1 MPRKYSPTF
10 YVGNMATVQVACSPL
25 GGPPREAPRELPRE
39 QGAGFRRLSARLR
52 ALRPDDSSAARTE
65 IHLLLDQ
72 LISENYGAGGGVAPE
87 DVSTLLVQAC
97 RLVPLNQ
104 NHLVS
109 KVSQLTHHL
118 LNTLQVIVDEQN
130 LDFLL
135 AYTIS
140 AIQQCSSWT
149 HVKILQALA
158 ALVYGNGSRCQK
170 YLPDLLGKSGLL
182 MKLSDLAQSD
192 PEVRRAAVHCMA
204 NLCLSVPGQ
213 PYLEEPYQ
221 NICFQ
226 AFLTILQSPK
236 SPDMDDITFCMLLQ
250 NALKGI
256 QSLLNGGKMK
266 LTQTDELGALLAV
279 LKKSMFHGLPGINIE
294 MPTVLY
300 PTPLPQY
307 DGRPP
312 VKLQLPESSASRPTM
327 NRKKRSKIKPRKIQ
341 PGEEEEEEESSGEK
355 EAAPVTGVGRGN
367 LHEGSTQSP
376 SSLAVQSLRLDG
388 SGAAGKDGVSSP
400 FSSSSWKRVSSSESD
415 YSDTEGG
422 MQSKMR
428 SYQAKVRQGALACF
442 LSTIKSIEKKVLYG
456 YWSAFVSDTP
466 ELGSPQSVS
475 LMTLTLKDPSPKTR
489 ACALQALSAILE
501 GSKQFLSVAEDTS
514 DHRRAFTPFSVMI
527 ASSIREL
534 HRCLLLALVAESSS
548 QTLTQIIK
556 CLANLVSNS
565 PYNRLKLSLL
575 TKVWNQIKPYVRHK
589 DVNVRVSSLTLLG
602 AIVSTHAPLPEVQL
616 LLQQPCSSGLSNSD
630 SATPHLSP
638 PDWWKKAPAGPF
650 LEEASVSSPTGSSEP
665 CWLIRLCIST
675 VVLPKEDSCSGS
687 DAGCAAGSTYMPS
700 PMRLEALQVLAH
712 LAKGYF
718 SVAQVYL
725 MELAEVI
732 CKCMGEADPSIQ
744 LHGAKLLEE
753 LGTGL
758 IQQYKPDSTLAPEQR
773 VPVTLVVLFWT
784 MMLSGPLPRAL
795 QNAEHPTLQASAC
808 DALSSIL
815 PEAFS
820 SLRSDWQILCI
831 TVLLGLNDSKN
842 RLVKAAASRALGVY
856 VLFPCL
862 RQDVIFVADTANAIL
877 MSLQDK
883 SLNVRAKAA
892 WSLGNLTDTL
902 IVNMETP
909 DPSFQE
915 EFSGLLLLKMLRS
928 AIEASKDKDKVK
940 SNAVRA
946 LGNLLHFL
954 QPSHIEKPQ
963 FAEIIEESIQALIST
978 VLIEAAMK
986 VRWNA
991 CYAMGNVFKN
1001 PALPLGTAPWTS
1013 QAYHA
1018 LTSVVT
1024 SCKNFKVRIR
1034 SATALSIPGKRE
1046 RYGSVDQ
1053 YAQIWN
1059 ALVTALQKSE
1069 DTTDF
1074 LEFKYCA
1081 SLRTQICQALVH
1093 LLSLASA
1100 SDLPCIKETLELNG
1114 DMVQSYFLQFLKSG
1128 AEGDDTG
1135 APHSPQE
1142 RDQMVRT
1149 ALEHISSVQAL
1160 AGDTAKRV
1168 IVAFLDNILTVY
1180 FDSSGS

>member
-1 MPRKYSPTF
+1 
-10 YVGNMATVQVACSPL
+10 MAAMQVAESLP
-25 GGPPREAPRELPRE
+25 GGQARDVPREPPPE
-39 QGAGFRRLSARLR
+39 QGSGFRCLSARLC
-52 ALRPDDSSAARTE
+52 ALRPDDSSSARTE
-65 IHLLLDQ
+65 IHLLFDQ
-72 LISENYGAGGGVAPE
+72 LISENYGEVAP
-87 DVSTLLVQAC
+87 DVSALLVQAC

-109 KVSQLTHHL
+109 KVSQLIHHL
-118 LNTLQVIVDEQN
+118 LNRLQVIVDEQN

-149 HVKILQALA
+149 HMEILQALA
-158 ALVYGNGSRCQK
+158 ALVYCNGSKCQK
-170 YLPDLLGKSGLL
+170 YLPDLLGKNGIL
-182 MKLSDLAQSD
+182 MKLSDSAQPD
-192 PEVRRAAVHCMA
+192 PEARRAAVHCMA

-213 PYLEEPYQ
+213 PYLEEPYP

-226 AFLTILQSPK
+226 AFLTTLQSPK
-236 SPDMDDITFCMLLQ
+236 SSDMDDITFCMLLQ

-266 LTQTDELGALLAV
+266 LTQTEELGALLAV
-279 LKKSMFHGLPGINIE
+279 LKKSMFHGLPGLNIE
-294 MPTVLY
+294 LPTVLY

-312 VKLQLPESSASRPTM
+312 VKPQQSESNTSRPT
-327 NRKKRSKIKPRKIQ
+327 KKSKVKSRKIHQ
-341 PGEEEEEEESSGEK
+341 EEEEEESSGEREAVPITGSGK
-355 EAAPVTGVGRGN
+355 EN
-367 LHEGSTQSP
+367 LCEGSTPCS
-376 SSLAVQSLRLDG
+376 SSLGVRSLPVEG
-388 SGAAGKDGVSSP
+388 SSMAGRDRVSTP
-400 FSSSSWKRVSSSESD
+400 FRSASWKKVSSSESD
-415 YSDTEGG
+415 YSDAEGG

-456 YWSAFVSDTP
+456 YWSAFVPDTP

-489 ACALQALSAILE
+489 ACALQVLSAILE

-575 TKVWNQIKPYVRHK
+575 TKVWNQIKPYIRHK

-616 LLQQPCSSGLSNSD
+616 LLQQPCSSGLSNSN
-630 SATPHLSP
+630 SATPHLSA
-638 PDWWKKAPAGPF
+638 PDWWKKAPSGPF
-650 LEEASVSSPTGSSEP
+650 LEEASVSSPKGSSEP

-675 VVLPKEDSCSGS
+675 VVLPKEESCSSS
-687 DAGCAAGSTYMPS
+687 DAGCATGSIYEPS

-718 SVAQVYL
+718 SMAQVYL
-725 MELAEVI
+725 MELGEVI

-758 IQQYKPDSTLAPEQR
+758 IQQYKPDSTIAPDQR
-773 VPVTLVVLFWT
+773 VPVTVVVMFWT
-784 MMLSGPLPRAL
+784 MMLNGPLPRAL
-795 QNAEHPTLQASAC
+795 QNSEHPTLQASTC

-820 SLRSDWQILCI
+820 SLPSDRQILCI
-831 TVLLGLNDSKN
+831 TMLLGLNDSKN
-842 RLVKAAASRALGVY
+842 RLVKAATSRALGVY

-928 AIEASKDKDKVK
+928 AIEASRDKDKVK

-954 QPSHIEKPQ
+954 QPSHIEKPR

-978 VLIEAAMK
+978 VLNEAAMK

-991 CYAMGNVFKN
+991 CYAVGNVFKN

-1013 QAYHA
+1013 QAYNA

-1034 SATALSIPGKRE
+1034 SATALSIPSKRE
-1046 RYGSVDQ
+1046 QYGSAEQ
-1053 YAQIWN
+1053 YVQIWN

-1081 SLRTQICQALVH
+1081 SLRTQICQALIH

-1100 SDLPCIKETLELNG
+1100 SDLPCIRETLESNG
-1114 DMVQSYFLQFLKSG
+1114 DMVQSFILQFLKSG

-1135 APHSPQE
+1135 APHSLHE

-1149 ALEHISSVQAL
+1149 ALEHISSIQAL
-1160 AGDTAKRV
+1160 AGDSAKRA
-1168 IVAFLDNILTVY
+1168 IMDFLEDTLTIY
-1180 FDSSGS
+1180 FDSSGSQVALLGLTDR

>member
-1 MPRKYSPTF
+1 
-10 YVGNMATVQVACSPL
+10 MAAVQVAASLPC
-25 GGPPREAPRELPRE
+25 GQPREAPREPSSE
-39 QGAGFRRLSARLR
+39 DDGFRRLSARLR
-52 ALRPDDSSAARTE
+52 ALQPDDSTVSRME
-65 IHLLLDQ
+65 IHLLFDQ
-72 LISENYGAGGGVAPE
+72 LISENYSEGGGVAPE
-87 DVSTLLVQAC
+87 DVSALLVRAC
-97 RLVPLNQ
+97 QLVPLSQ

-109 KVSQLTHHL
+109 KVSQLIHHL
-118 LNTLQVIVDEQN
+118 LNRLQVVVDEQN

-135 AYTIS
+135 TYTIS
-140 AIQQCSSWT
+140 AIHQCSSWT
-149 HVKILQALA
+149 HMEILQALA
-158 ALVYGNGSRCQK
+158 TLVYCNGSKCQK
-170 YLPDLLGKSGLL
+170 HLPDLLGKSGLL
-182 MKLSDLAQSD
+182 MKLSDSTHPD

-213 PYLEEPYQ
+213 PCLEESYQ

-226 AFLTILQSPK
+226 AFLTILRSPK
-236 SPDMDDITFCMLLQ
+236 SSDMDDITFCMLLQ

-256 QSLLNGGKMK
+256 QSLLNGGKMRM
-266 LTQTDELGALLAV
+266 TQTEHLGALLAV
-279 LKKSMFHGLPGINIE
+279 LKKVMFHGLPGFNIE
-294 MPTVLY
+294 MPAVLY

-307 DGRPP
+307 DGRSP
-312 VKLQLPESSASRPTM
+312 VKPQQPEPSAARPSA
-327 NRKKRSKIKPRKIQ
+327 NKKKKHKVKPKKPQ
-341 PGEEEEEEESSGEK
+341 QAEKEEEESSSDMEVAPGLSTSRVNACGEN
-355 EAAPVTGVGRGN
+355 AWCSSPW
-367 LHEGSTQSP
+367 GS
-376 SSLAVQSLRLDG
+376 QSLPVDG
-388 SGAAGKDGVSSP
+388 SRAAGREQVSWP
-400 FSSSSWKRVSSSESD
+400 FTSSWKRVSSSESD
-415 YSDTEGG
+415 YSDSEGG
-422 MQSKMR
+422 IQGKMR

-456 YWSAFVSDTP
+456 YWSAFVPDTP

-489 ACALQALSAILE
+489 ACALQVLSAILE
-501 GSKQFLSVAEDTS
+501 GSKQFLSVAEDTT
-514 DHRRAFTPFSVMI
+514 DHRMAFTPFSVTI

-548 QTLTQIIK
+548 QTVTQIIK
-556 CLANLVSNS
+556 CLANLVSNA

-575 TKVWNQIKPYVRHK
+575 TKVWNHIKPYIRHK

-616 LLQQPCSSGLSNSD
+616 LLQQPCSSGLSSN
-630 SATPHLSP
+630 SATPHFST
-638 PDWWKKAPAGPF
+638 PDCWNKVPAGPS
-650 LEEASVSSPTGSSEP
+650 LEEASVSSPKASAEP

-687 DAGCAAGSTYMPS
+687 DAGSALGSTYEPC

-712 LAKGYF
+712 LARGYF
-718 SVAQVYL
+718 SMAQLYL
-725 MELAEVI
+725 MELGEVI
-732 CKCMGEADPSIQ
+732 CKCMGEANPSIQ
-744 LHGAKLLEE
+744 LHSVKLLEE

-758 IQQYKPDSTLAPEQR
+758 IQQYKPDSNTVPKQR
-773 VPVTLVVLFWT
+773 VPIHVVVMFWT
-784 MMLSGPLPRAL
+784 AMLNGPLPRAL
-795 QNAEHPTLQASAC
+795 QSSEHPTLQASAC

-820 SLRSDWQILCI
+820 SLPNDKQILCI
-831 TVLLGLNDSKN
+831 TMLLGLNDNKN
-842 RLVKAAASRALGVY
+842 HLVKAATSRALGVY

-902 IVNMETP
+902 IANMDTP
-909 DPSFQE
+909 DPSFQD
-915 EFSGLLLLKMLRS
+915 EFSGLLLLKMLQS
-928 AIEASKDKDKVK
+928 AIQASTDKDKVK

-954 QPSHIEKPQ
+954 QPTHIERPR
-963 FAEIIEESIQALIST
+963 FAKIIEESIQALIST
-978 VLIEAAMK
+978 VVNEAAMK

-1001 PALPLGTAPWTS
+1001 PALPLGSAPWTS
-1013 QAYHA
+1013 QAYKA
-1018 LTSVVT
+1018 LTSVVM

-1034 SATALSIPGKRE
+1034 SAAALSIPGGRAQ
-1046 RYGSVDQ
+1046 YGSLEQ
-1053 YAQIWN
+1053 FAQIWN

-1081 SLRTQICQALVH
+1081 SLRTHICQALVH

-1100 SDLPCIKETLELNG
+1100 SDLPCIQDSLEQSGN
-1114 DMVQSYFLQFLKSG
+1114 MVQFYVLQFLKSG
-1128 AEGDDTG
+1128 VEADDPG
-1135 APHSPQE
+1135 AVHTPQE
-1142 RDQMVRT
+1142 RDQMVRV
-1149 ALEHISSVQAL
+1149 ALTHIHSVQAL
-1160 AGDTAKRV
+1160 PGDTAKRV
-1168 IVAFLDNILTVY
+1168 IVGFLEDTLAIHC
-1180 FDSSGS
+1180 DSAGGQVALLGASDQ

>member
-1 MPRKYSPTF
+1 
-10 YVGNMATVQVACSPL
+10 MAAVQVAGSLP
-25 GGPPREAPRELPRE
+25 GAQVRDVPQEPPPE
-39 QGAGFRRLSARLR
+39 QGIGFRCLSARLC
-52 ALRPDDSSAARTE
+52 ALRPDDSSSARTE
-65 IHLLLDQ
+65 IHLLFDQ
-72 LISENYGAGGGVAPE
+72 LISENYSEGGGVTPE
-87 DVSTLLVQAC
+87 DVSALLVQAC

-109 KVSQLTHHL
+109 KVSQLIHHL
-118 LNTLQVIVDEQN
+118 LNRLQVIVDEQN

-149 HVKILQALA
+149 HMEILQALA
-158 ALVYGNGSRCQK
+158 ALVYCNGSKCQK
-170 YLPDLLGKSGLL
+170 YLPDLLGKSGIL
-182 MKLSDLAQSD
+182 MKLSDSAHPD

-213 PYLEEPYQ
+213 PYLEEPYP

-226 AFLTILQSPK
+226 AFLTTLQSPK
-236 SPDMDDITFCMLLQ
+236 SSDMDDITFCMLLQ

-266 LTQTDELGALLAV
+266 LTQTEELGALLAV
-279 LKKSMFHGLPGINIE
+279 LKKSMFHGLPGLNIE
-294 MPTVLY
+294 LPTVLY

-312 VKLQLPESSASRPTM
+312 VKPLQSETSASRPT
-327 NRKKRSKIKPRKIQ
+327 
-341 PGEEEEEEESSGEK
+341 
-355 EAAPVTGVGRGN
+355 V
-367 LHEGSTQSP
+367 
-376 SSLAVQSLRLDG
+376 
-388 SGAAGKDGVSSP
+388 
-400 FSSSSWKRVSSSESD
+400 
-415 YSDTEGG
+415 
-422 MQSKMR
+422 
-428 SYQAKVRQGALACF
+428 
-442 LSTIKSIEKKVLYG
+442 
-456 YWSAFVSDTP
+456 
-466 ELGSPQSVS
+466 
-475 LMTLTLKDPSPKTR
+475 TR
-489 ACALQALSAILE
+489 ACALQVLSAILE

-575 TKVWNQIKPYVRHK
+575 TKVWNQIKPYIRHK

-616 LLQQPCSSGLSNSD
+616 LLQQPCSSGLSNSN
-630 SATPHLSP
+630 SATPHLS
-638 PDWWKKAPAGPF
+638 DWWKKAPLGPF
-650 LEEASVSSPTGSSEP
+650 LEEASVSSPKGSSEP

-675 VVLPKEDSCSGS
+675 VVLPKEDSCSSS
-687 DAGCAAGSTYMPS
+687 DAGCVAGSTYEPS

-712 LAKGYF
+712 LARGYF
-718 SVAQVYL
+718 SMAQVYL
-725 MELAEVI
+725 MELGEVI

-758 IQQYKPDSTLAPEQR
+758 IQQYKPDSTIASDQR
-773 VPVTLVVLFWT
+773 VPVTVVVMFWT
-784 MMLSGPLPRAL
+784 MMLNGPLPRAL
-795 QNAEHPTLQASAC
+795 QNSEHPTLQASSC

-820 SLRSDWQILCI
+820 DLPSDRQILCI
-831 TVLLGLNDSKN
+831 TMLLGLNDSKN
-842 RLVKAAASRALGVY
+842 RLVKAATSRALGVY

-928 AIEASKDKDKVK
+928 AIDASRDKDKVK

-954 QPSHIEKPQ
+954 QPSHIEKPR

-978 VLIEAAMK
+978 VLNEAAMK

-991 CYAMGNVFKN
+991 CYAVGNVFKN

-1013 QAYHA
+1013 QAYDA

-1034 SATALSIPGKRE
+1034 SATALSIPSKRE
-1046 RYGSVDQ
+1046 QYGSAGQ
-1053 YAQIWN
+1053 YVQIWN

-1100 SDLPCIKETLELNG
+1100 SDLSCIRETLELNG
-1114 DMVQSYFLQFLKSG
+1114 DMVQSFLLQFLKSG

-1135 APHSPQE
+1135 APHGLGE
-1142 RDQMVRT
+1142 RDQMVRI
-1149 ALEHISSVQAL
+1149 ALEHISSIQGL
-1160 AGDTAKRV
+1160 AGDSAKRT
-1168 IVAFLDNILTVY
+1168 IMDFLEDTLTIY
-1180 FDSSGS
+1180 FDSSGSQVMLLGLTNR

>member
-1 MPRKYSPTF
+1 
-10 YVGNMATVQVACSPL
+10 MAAAQVAGSLTSGPAKEAQGEPPL
-25 GGPPREAPRELPRE
+25 E
-39 QGAGFRRLSARLR
+39 QGRGFRCLSARLC
-52 ALRPDDSSAARTE
+52 ALRRDDSSSSRTE
-65 IHLLLDQ
+65 IHLLFDQ
-72 LISENYGAGGGVAPE
+72 LISENYNEGSGVAPE

-97 RLVPLNQ
+97 QLVPLNQ

-109 KVSQLTHHL
+109 KLSQLIHHL

-149 HVKILQALA
+149 HMQILQALA
-158 ALVYGNGSRCQK
+158 ALVYCNGSKCQK

-226 AFLTILQSPK
+226 AFLTTLQSPK
-236 SPDMDDITFCMLLQ
+236 SSDMDDITFCMLLQ

-279 LKKSMFHGLPGINIE
+279 LKKTMFHGLPGLNIE

-312 VKLQLPESSASRPTM
+312 IKPQQTESSTSRPAV
-327 NRKKRSKIKPRKIQ
+327 NKRKKSKVKAKKIQ
-341 PGEEEEEEESSGEK
+341 QGEEEEEESSGER
-355 EAAPVTGVGRGN
+355 EVAPVTGSGRLNPHKGD
-367 LHEGSTQSP
+367 TQCP
-376 SSLAVQSLRLDG
+376 SSLGVPSLPLAG
-388 SGAAGKDGVSSP
+388 SGAAGKDQVSSS

-415 YSDTEGG
+415 YSDAEGG
-422 MQSKMR
+422 MQSKVR

-456 YWSAFVSDTP
+456 YWSAFVPDTP

-475 LMTLTLKDPSPKTR
+475 LMTLTLKDPS
-489 ACALQALSAILE
+489 S
-501 GSKQFLSVAEDTS
+501 
-514 DHRRAFTPFSVMI
+514 
-527 ASSIREL
+527 
-534 HRCLLLALVAESSS
+534 
-548 QTLTQIIK
+548 K

-575 TKVWNQIKPYVRHK
+575 TKVWNQIKPYIRHK

-616 LLQQPCSSGLSNSD
+616 LLQQPCSSGLSNSN
-630 SATPHLSP
+630 SATPHISP
-638 PDWWKKAPAGPF
+638 PDWWKKAPSGPF
-650 LEEASVSSPTGSSEP
+650 LEEAAVSSPKVSSEP
-665 CWLIRLCIST
+665 CWLIRLCISI
-675 VVLPKEDSCSGS
+675 VVLPKEDACSGS
-687 DAGCAAGSTYMPS
+687 DAGSTGGSAYEPF
-700 PMRLEALQVLAH
+700 PLRLEALQVLAH
-712 LAKGYF
+712 LARGYF
-718 SVAQVYL
+718 SVTQVYL
-725 MELAEVI
+725 MELGEVI
-732 CKCMGEADPSIQ
+732 CKCLGEADPSVQ

-758 IQQYKPDSTLAPEQR
+758 IQQYKPDSSIAPDQR
-773 VPVTLVVLFWT
+773 VPVSLVVMFWT
-784 MMLSGPLPRAL
+784 VMLNGPLPRAL
-795 QNAEHPTLQASAC
+795 QNSEHPTLQASAC

-820 SLRSDWQILCI
+820 NLLSDRQILCI
-831 TVLLGLNDSKN
+831 TMLLGLNDSKN
-842 RLVKAAASRALGVY
+842 RLVKAATSRALGVY

-954 QPSHIEKPQ
+954 QPSHIEKPR
-963 FAEIIEESIQALIST
+963 FAEIIEEAIQALIST

-1001 PALPLGTAPWTS
+1001 SALPLGTALWTS
-1013 QAYHA
+1013 QAYNA

-1034 SATALSIPGKRE
+1034 SAAALSVPGKRE
-1046 RYGSVDQ
+1046 HYGSVDQ

-1081 SLRTQICQALVH
+1081 SLRTQICQALIH

-1100 SDLPCIKETLELNG
+1100 SDLSCIKETLELNG
-1114 DMVQSYFLQFLKSG
+1114 DMVQSYILQFLKSG
-1128 AEGDDTG
+1128 TERDDTG

-1142 RDQMVRT
+1142 RDQMVKT

-1160 AGDTAKRV
+1160 AGDTAKRA
-1168 IVAFLDNILTVY
+1168 IMGFLEDILTVH
-1180 FDSSGS
+1180 FDSSGSQVALLGLTNR

>member
-1 MPRKYSPTF
+1 M
-10 YVGNMATVQVACSPL
+10 
-25 GGPPREAPRELPRE
+25 
-39 QGAGFRRLSARLR
+39 
-52 ALRPDDSSAARTE
+52 
-65 IHLLLDQ
+65 
-72 LISENYGAGGGVAPE
+72 
-87 DVSTLLVQAC
+87 
-97 RLVPLNQ
+97 
-104 NHLVS
+104 S
-109 KVSQLTHHL
+109 KDG
-118 LNTLQVIVDEQN
+118 I
-130 LDFLL
+130 
-135 AYTIS
+135 
-140 AIQQCSSWT
+140 
-149 HVKILQALA
+149 
-158 ALVYGNGSRCQK
+158 
-170 YLPDLLGKSGLL
+170 L
-182 MKLSDLAQSD
+182 MKLSDLAQPD

-213 PYLEEPYQ
+213 PYLEEPYP

-226 AFLTILQSPK
+226 AFLTTLQSPK
-236 SPDMDDITFCMLLQ
+236 SSDMDDITFCMLLQ

-266 LTQTDELGALLAV
+266 LTQTEELGALLAV
-279 LKKSMFHGLPGINIE
+279 LKKSMFHGLPGLNIE
-294 MPTVLY
+294 LPTVLY

-312 VKLQLPESSASRPTM
+312 VRPQQSESSASGPTA
-327 NRKKRSKIKPRKIQ
+327 NKKKKSKVKSKKIQ
-341 PGEEEEEEESSGEK
+341 QGEEEEEESSGER
-355 EAAPVTGVGRGN
+355 EVARVPSSGREHV
-367 LHEGSTQSP
+367 HEGKAPCSSP
-376 SSLAVQSLRLDG
+376 LGGQSLPVEG
-388 SGAAGKDGVSSP
+388 SAAGKDRVSPP
-400 FSSSSWKRVSSSESD
+400 FRSASWKRVSSSESD
-415 YSDTEGG
+415 YSDAEGG

-456 YWSAFVSDTP
+456 YWSAFVPDTP

-489 ACALQALSAILE
+489 ACALQVLSAILE

-575 TKVWNQIKPYVRHK
+575 TKVWNQIKPYIRHK
-589 DVNVRVSSLTLLG
+589 DVNVRVSSFTLLG

-616 LLQQPCSSGLSNSD
+616 LLQQPCSSGLNNSN
-630 SATPHLSP
+630 SATPHLST
-638 PDWWKKAPAGPF
+638 PDWWKKAPSGPF
-650 LEEASVSSPTGSSEP
+650 LEEASVSSPKGTSEP

-687 DAGCAAGSTYMPS
+687 DAGCAAGSTYEPS
-700 PMRLEALQVLAH
+700 PMRLEALQ
-712 LAKGYF
+712 
-718 SVAQVYL
+718 
-725 MELAEVI
+725 
-732 CKCMGEADPSIQ
+732 
-744 LHGAKLLEE
+744 
-753 LGTGL
+753 
-758 IQQYKPDSTLAPEQR
+758 
-773 VPVTLVVLFWT
+773 
-784 MMLSGPLPRAL
+784 
-795 QNAEHPTLQASAC
+795 
-808 DALSSIL
+808 
-815 PEAFS
+815 
-820 SLRSDWQILCI
+820 SDRQILCI
-831 TVLLGLNDSKN
+831 TMLLGLNDSKN
-842 RLVKAAASRALGVY
+842 RLVKAATSRALGVY

-928 AIEASKDKDKVK
+928 AIEASRDKDKVK

-954 QPSHIEKPQ
+954 QPSHIEKPR

-1013 QAYHA
+1013 QAYNA

-1034 SATALSIPGKRE
+1034 SATALSIPSKRE
-1046 RYGSVDQ
+1046 HYGSVDQ
-1053 YAQIWN
+1053 YVQIWN

-1081 SLRTQICQALVH
+1081 SLRTQICQALIH

-1100 SDLPCIKETLELNG
+1100 SDLPCIRETLELNG
-1114 DMVQSYFLQFLKSG
+1114 DMVQSFILQFLKSG
-1128 AEGDDTG
+1128 TEGEDTG
-1135 APHSPQE
+1135 APHNLHE
-1142 RDQMVRT
+1142 RDQLVRT
-1149 ALEHISSVQAL
+1149 ALEHISSIQAL
-1160 AGDTAKRV
+1160 AGNTAKRA
-1168 IVAFLDNILTVY
+1168 IMGFLEDILTIY
-1180 FDSSGS
+1180 CDLSGSQVALPGLTTDR

>member
-1 MPRKYSPTF
+1 
-10 YVGNMATVQVACSPL
+10 MAAVQVVGSLPS
-25 GGPPREAPRELPRE
+25 GQPREAPRQAIPER
-39 QGAGFRRLSARLR
+39 GNGFRLLSARLC
-52 ALRPDDSSAARTE
+52 ALRPDDSSSARTE
-65 IHLLLDQ
+65 IHLLFDQ
-72 LISENYGAGGGVAPE
+72 LISENYSEGSGVAPE
-87 DVSTLLVQAC
+87 DVSALLVQAC

-109 KVSQLTHHL
+109 KVSQLIHHL
-118 LNTLQVIVDEQN
+118 LNRLQVIVDEQH

-140 AIQQCSSWT
+140 AIHQCSSWT
-149 HVKILQALA
+149 HREILQALA
-158 ALVYGNGSRCQK
+158 ALVYCNGSKCQK
-170 YLPDLLGKSGLL
+170 YLPELLGKTGLL

-221 NICFQ
+221 NVCFQ

-236 SPDMDDITFCMLLQ
+236 SSDMDDITFCMLLQ

-256 QSLLNGGKMK
+256 QSLLNGGRMK

-279 LKKSMFHGLPGINIE
+279 LKKFMFHGLPGLNIE

-307 DGRPP
+307 DGRTPIEP
-312 VKLQLPESSASRPTM
+312 QQSESSASRPTL
-327 NRKKRSKIKPRKIQ
+327 NKKKKSKVKPKKIQ
-341 PGEEEEEEESSGEK
+341 QGEEEEKESSGEI
-355 EAAPVTGVGRGN
+355 EAAPVTGTGRVN
-367 LHEGSTQSP
+367 LHEGNTCCP
-376 SSLAVQSLRLDG
+376 SSLGVQSLPLDG
-388 SGAAGKDGVSSP
+388 SGAAEKDGVSSP

-415 YSDTEGG
+415 FSDAEGG

-428 SYQAKVRQGALACF
+428 SYQAKVRQGALVCF

-456 YWSAFVSDTP
+456 YWSAFIPDTP

-489 ACALQALSAILE
+489 ACALQVLSAILE

-527 ASSIREL
+527 ACSIREL

-548 QTLTQIIK
+548 QTVTQIIK
-556 CLANLVSNS
+556 CLANLVSNA
-565 PYNRLKLSLL
+565 PYDRLKLSLL
-575 TKVWNQIKPYVRHK
+575 TKVWNQIKPYIRHK

-616 LLQQPCSSGLSNSD
+616 LLQQPCSSGLSNSN

-638 PDWWKKAPAGPF
+638 PDGWKKAPAGPS
-650 LEEASVSSPTGSSEP
+650 LEETSVSSPKGSSEP
-665 CWLIRLCIST
+665 CWLIRLCISI

-687 DAGCAAGSTYMPS
+687 DAGSAAGSTYEPS
-700 PMRLEALQVLAH
+700 PMRLEALQVLTL
-712 LAKGYF
+712 LARGYF
-718 SVAQVYL
+718 SMTQAYL
-725 MELAEVI
+725 MELGEVI

-758 IQQYKPDSTLAPEQR
+758 IQQYKPDSTAAPDQR
-773 VPVTLVVLFWT
+773 APVFLVVMFWT
-784 MMLSGPLPRAL
+784 MMLNGPLPRAL
-795 QNAEHPTLQASAC
+795 QNSEHPTLQASAC

-820 SLRSDWQILCI
+820 NLPNDRQMLCI

-842 RLVKAAASRALGVY
+842 RLVKAATSRALGVY

-862 RQDVIFVADTANAIL
+862 RQDVIFVADAANAIL
-877 MSLQDK
+877 MSLEDK

-954 QPSHIEKPQ
+954 QPSHIEKPT

-978 VLIEAAMK
+978 VLTEAAMK

-1013 QAYHA
+1013 QAYNA

-1034 SATALSIPGKRE
+1034 SAAALSVPGKRE
-1046 RYGSVDQ
+1046 QYGSVDQ
-1053 YAQIWN
+1053 YARIWN

-1069 DTTDF
+1069 DTIDF
-1074 LEFKYCA
+1074 LEFKYCV
-1081 SLRTQICQALVH
+1081 SLRTQICQALIH

-1100 SDLPCIKETLELNG
+1100 SDLPCMKETLELSGN
-1114 DMVQSYFLQFLKSG
+1114 MVQSYILQFLKSG

-1142 RDQMVRT
+1142 RDQMVRM
-1149 ALEHISSVQAL
+1149 ALKHMGSIQAPT
-1160 AGDTAKRV
+1160 GDTARRA
-1168 IVAFLDNILTVY
+1168 IMGFLEEILAVC
-1180 FDSSGS
+1180 FDSSGSQGALPGLTNQ

>member
-1 MPRKYSPTF
+1 
-10 YVGNMATVQVACSPL
+10 MAAVQVVGSLPS
-25 GGPPREAPRELPRE
+25 GQPREAPRQAIPER
-39 QGAGFRRLSARLR
+39 GNGFRLLSARLC
-52 ALRPDDSSAARTE
+52 ALRPDDSSSARTE
-65 IHLLLDQ
+65 IHLLFDQ
-72 LISENYGAGGGVAPE
+72 LISENYSEGSGVAPE
-87 DVSTLLVQAC
+87 DVSALLVQAC

-109 KVSQLTHHL
+109 KVSQLIHHL
-118 LNTLQVIVDEQN
+118 LNRLQVIVDEQH

-140 AIQQCSSWT
+140 AIHQCSSWT
-149 HVKILQALA
+149 HREILQALA
-158 ALVYGNGSRCQK
+158 ALVYCNGSKCQK
-170 YLPDLLGKSGLL
+170 YLPELLGKTGLL

-221 NICFQ
+221 NVCFQ

-236 SPDMDDITFCMLLQ
+236 SSDMDDITFCMLLQ

-256 QSLLNGGKMK
+256 QSLLNGGRMK

-279 LKKSMFHGLPGINIE
+279 LKKFMFHGLPGLNIE

-307 DGRPP
+307 DGRTPIEP
-312 VKLQLPESSASRPTM
+312 QQSESSASRPTL
-327 NRKKRSKIKPRKIQ
+327 NKKKKSKVKPKKIQ
-341 PGEEEEEEESSGEK
+341 QGEEEEKESSGEI
-355 EAAPVTGVGRGN
+355 EAAPVTGTGRVN
-367 LHEGSTQSP
+367 LHEGNTCCP
-376 SSLAVQSLRLDG
+376 SSLGVQSLPLDG
-388 SGAAGKDGVSSP
+388 SGAAEKDGVSSP

-415 YSDTEGG
+415 FSDAEGG

-428 SYQAKVRQGALACF
+428 SYQAKVRQGALVCF
-442 LSTIKSIEKKVLYG
+442 LSTIKSIEKNVLYG
-456 YWSAFVSDTP
+456 YWSAFIPDTP

-489 ACALQALSAILE
+489 ACALQVLSAILE

-527 ASSIREL
+527 ACSIREL

-548 QTLTQIIK
+548 QTVTQIIK
-556 CLANLVSNS
+556 CLANLVSNA
-565 PYNRLKLSLL
+565 PYDRLKLSLL
-575 TKVWNQIKPYVRHK
+575 TKVWNQIKPYIRHK

-602 AIVSTHAPLPEVQL
+602 AIASTHTPLPEAQL
-616 LLQQPCSSGLSNSD
+616 LLQQPCSSGLSNSN

-638 PDWWKKAPAGPF
+638 PDWWRKAPAGPS
-650 LEEASVSSPTGSSEP
+650 LEETSVSSPKGSSEVNSM
-665 CWLIRLCIST
+665 LSLQ
-675 VVLPKEDSCSGS
+675 L
-687 DAGCAAGSTYMPS
+687 
-700 PMRLEALQVLAH
+700 LALLAR
-712 LAKGYF
+712 GYF
-718 SVAQVYL
+718 SMTQAYL
-725 MELAEVI
+725 MELGEVI

-758 IQQYKPDSTLAPEQR
+758 TQQHKHSFTLPPFQ
-773 VPVTLVVLFWT
+773 VVMFWT
-784 MMLSGPLPRAL
+784 MMLNGPLPRAL
-795 QNAEHPTLQASAC
+795 QNSEHPTLQASAC

-820 SLRSDWQILCI
+820 NLPNDRQMLCI

-842 RLVKAAASRALGVY
+842 RLVKAATSRALGVY

-862 RQDVIFVADTANAIL
+862 RQDVICVADAANTIL
-877 MSLQDK
+877 MSLEDK

-915 EFSGLLLLKMLRS
+915 EFCGLLLLKMLRS

-954 QPSHIEKPQ
+954 QPSHIEKPT

-978 VLIEAAMK
+978 VLTEAAMK

-1013 QAYHA
+1013 QAYNA

-1034 SATALSIPGKRE
+1034 SAAALSVPGKRE
-1046 RYGSVDQ
+1046 QYGSVDQ
-1053 YAQIWN
+1053 YARIWN

-1069 DTTDF
+1069 DTIDF
-1074 LEFKYCA
+1074 LEFKYCV
-1081 SLRTQICQALVH
+1081 SLRTQICQALIH

-1100 SDLPCIKETLELNG
+1100 SDLPCMKETLELSGN
-1114 DMVQSYFLQFLKSG
+1114 MVQSYILQFLKSG

-1142 RDQMVRT
+1142 RDQMVRM
-1149 ALEHISSVQAL
+1149 ALKHMGSIQAPT
-1160 AGDTAKRV
+1160 GDTARRA
-1168 IVAFLDNILTVY
+1168 IMGFLEEILAVC
-1180 FDSSGS
+1180 FDSSGSQGALPGLTNQ

>member
-1 MPRKYSPTF
+1 
-10 YVGNMATVQVACSPL
+10 MAAVQVVGSLPS
-25 GGPPREAPRELPRE
+25 GQPREAPREAIPER
-39 QGAGFRRLSARLR
+39 GNGFRLLSARLC
-52 ALRPDDSSAARTE
+52 ALRPDDSSSARTE
-65 IHLLLDQ
+65 IHLLFDQ
-72 LISENYGAGGGVAPE
+72 LISENYSEGSGLAPE
-87 DVSTLLVQAC
+87 DVSALLVQAC
-97 RLVPLNQ
+97 RLVPLTQ

-109 KVSQLTHHL
+109 KVSQLIHHL
-118 LNTLQVIVDEQN
+118 LNRLQVIVDEQH

-140 AIQQCSSWT
+140 AIHQCSSWT
-149 HVKILQALA
+149 HREILQALA
-158 ALVYGNGSRCQK
+158 ALVYCNGSKCQK
-170 YLPDLLGKSGLL
+170 YLPELLGNTGLL

-221 NICFQ
+221 NVCFQ

-236 SPDMDDITFCMLLQ
+236 SSDMDDITFCMLLQ

-256 QSLLNGGKMK
+256 QSLLNGGRMK

-279 LKKSMFHGLPGINIE
+279 LKKFMFHGLPGLNIE

-307 DGRPP
+307 DGRTPIKP
-312 VKLQLPESSASRPTM
+312 QQSESSASRPTL
-327 NRKKRSKIKPRKIQ
+327 NKKKKSKVKPKKIQ
-341 PGEEEEEEESSGEK
+341 QGEEEEKESSGEI
-355 EAAPVTGVGRGN
+355 EAAPVTGTGRVN
-367 LHEGSTQSP
+367 LHEGNTWCP
-376 SSLAVQSLRLDG
+376 SSLGVQSLPLDG
-388 SGAAGKDGVSSP
+388 SGAAEKDGVSSP
-400 FSSSSWKRVSSSESD
+400 FTSSSWKRVSSSESD
-415 YSDTEGG
+415 FSDAEGG

-428 SYQAKVRQGALACF
+428 SYQAKVRQGALVCF

-456 YWSAFVSDTP
+456 YWSAFIPDTP

-489 ACALQALSAILE
+489 ACALQVLSAILE

-527 ASSIREL
+527 ACSIREL

-548 QTLTQIIK
+548 QTVTQIIK
-556 CLANLVSNS
+556 CLANLVSNA
-565 PYNRLKLSLL
+565 PYDRLKLSLL
-575 TKVWNQIKPYVRHK
+575 TKVWNQIKPYIRHK

-616 LLQQPCSSGLSNSD
+616 LLQQPCSSGLGNSN

-638 PDWWKKAPAGPF
+638 PDWWKKAPAGPS
-650 LEEASVSSPTGSSEP
+650 LEETSVSSPKGSSEP
-665 CWLIRLCIST
+665 CWLIRLCISI

-687 DAGCAAGSTYMPS
+687 DAGSAAGSTYEPS
-700 PMRLEALQVLAH
+700 PMRLEALQNDR
-712 LAKGYF
+712 
-718 SVAQVYL
+718 Q
-725 MELAEVI
+725 M
-732 CKCMGEADPSIQ
+732 
-744 LHGAKLLEE
+744 
-753 LGTGL
+753 
-758 IQQYKPDSTLAPEQR
+758 
-773 VPVTLVVLFWT
+773 
-784 MMLSGPLPRAL
+784 
-795 QNAEHPTLQASAC
+795 
-808 DALSSIL
+808 
-815 PEAFS
+815 
-820 SLRSDWQILCI
+820 LCI

-842 RLVKAAASRALGVY
+842 RLVKAATSRALGVY

-862 RQDVIFVADTANAIL
+862 RQDIIFVADAANAIL
-877 MSLQDK
+877 MSLEDK

-954 QPSHIEKPQ
+954 QPSHIEKPT

-978 VLIEAAMK
+978 VLTEAAMK

-1001 PALPLGTAPWTS
+1001 PALPLGIAPWTS
-1013 QAYHA
+1013 QAYNA

-1034 SATALSIPGKRE
+1034 SAAALSVPGKRE
-1046 RYGSVDQ
+1046 QYGSVDQ
-1053 YAQIWN
+1053 YARIWN

-1074 LEFKYCA
+1074 LEFKYCV
-1081 SLRTQICQALVH
+1081 SLRTQICQALIH

-1100 SDLPCIKETLELNG
+1100 SDLPCMKETLELSG
-1114 DMVQSYFLQFLKSG
+1114 IMVQSYILQFLKSG

-1142 RDQMVRT
+1142 RDQMVRM
-1149 ALEHISSVQAL
+1149 ALKHVGSIQAPT
-1160 AGDTAKRV
+1160 GDTARRA
-1168 IVAFLDNILTVY
+1168 IMGFLEEILAVC
-1180 FDSSGS
+1180 FDSSGSQGALPGLTNQ

>member
-1 MPRKYSPTF
+1 
-10 YVGNMATVQVACSPL
+10 MAAVQVAGSLP
-25 GGPPREAPRELPRE
+25 GGQQRQAPREPPPE
-39 QGAGFRRLSARLR
+39 QGNGFRCLSARLR
-52 ALRPDDSSAARTE
+52 ALRPDDSSSARTE
-65 IHLLLDQ
+65 IHLLFDQ
-72 LISENYGAGGGVAPE
+72 LISENYSEGGGVAPE

-97 RLVPLNQ
+97 RLVPPNQ

-109 KVSQLTHHL
+109 KVSQLIHHL
-118 LNTLQVIVDEQN
+118 LNRLQVIVDEQN

-149 HVKILQALA
+149 HVEVLQALA
-158 ALVYGNGSRCQK
+158 ALVYCNGSKCQK

-182 MKLSDLAQSD
+182 MKLSDSSQSD

-226 AFLTILQSPK
+226 AFLTTLQSPK
-236 SPDMDDITFCMLLQ
+236 SSDMDDITFCMLLQ

-279 LKKSMFHGLPGINIE
+279 LKKSMFHGLPGLSIE

-312 VKLQLPESSASRPTM
+312 DKPQQSESSASRPTV
-327 NRKKRSKIKPRKIQ
+327 NRKKKSKVKPKKTQ
-341 PGEEEEEEESSGEK
+341 QGEDEEEEEPSGER
-355 EAAPVTGVGRGN
+355 EAASVTGSGRAN
-367 LHEGSTQSP
+367 LREGSPQCPP
-376 SSLAVQSLRLDG
+376 SAGVQSLPFNG
-388 SGAAGKDGVSSP
+388 SGAAGKERASSP
-400 FSSSSWKRVSSSESD
+400 LSSSSWKRVSSSESD
-415 YSDTEGG
+415 YSDAEGG

-456 YWSAFVSDTP
+456 YWSAFVPDTP

-475 LMTLTLKDPSPKTR
+475 LMTLTLKDPSP
-489 ACALQALSAILE
+489 
-501 GSKQFLSVAEDTS
+501 
-514 DHRRAFTPFSVMI
+514 
-527 ASSIREL
+527 
-534 HRCLLLALVAESSS
+534 
-548 QTLTQIIK
+548 K

-575 TKVWNQIKPYVRHK
+575 TKVWNQIKPYLRHK

-602 AIVSTHAPLPEVQL
+602 AVVSTHAPLPEVQL
-616 LLQQPCSSGLSNSD
+616 LLQQPCSSGLSNSN

-638 PDWWKKAPAGPF
+638 ADWWKKGSSGPF
-650 LEEASVSSPTGSSEP
+650 LEETSVSSPKGSSEP
-665 CWLIRLCIST
+665 CWLIRLCISI
-675 VVLPKEDSCSGS
+675 VVLPKEDSCSGG
-687 DAGCAAGSTYMPS
+687 DAASAAGSTYEPS

-712 LAKGYF
+712 LARGYF
-718 SVAQVYL
+718 SMAQVYL
-725 MELAEVI
+725 MELGEVI

-753 LGTGL
+753 VGTGL
-758 IQQYKPDSTLAPEQR
+758 IQQYKRDSSVAPDQR
-773 VPVTLVVLFWT
+773 VPVTLVVMFWT
-784 MMLSGPLPRAL
+784 MMLNGPLPRAL
-795 QNAEHPTLQASAC
+795 QNSEHPTLQASAC

-820 SLRSDWQILCI
+820 SLPSDRQILCI
-831 TVLLGLNDSKN
+831 TLLLGLNDSKN
-842 RLVKAAASRALGVY
+842 RLVKAATSRALGVY

-954 QPSHIEKPQ
+954 QPSHIQKPR
-963 FAEIIEESIQALIST
+963 FAEIIEESLQALIST
-978 VLIEAAMK
+978 VLTEAAMK

-991 CYAMGNVFKN
+991 CYALGNVFKN

-1013 QAYHA
+1013 QAYNA

-1046 RYGSVDQ
+1046 HYGSVDQ

-1081 SLRTQICQALVH
+1081 SLRTQICQALIH
-1093 LLSLASA
+1093 LLSLAST
-1100 SDLPCIKETLELNG
+1100 SDLPSIKETLELNG
-1114 DMVQSYFLQFLKSG
+1114 DMIQSYILQFLKSG

-1142 RDQMVRT
+1142 RDQMVKT

-1160 AGDTAKRV
+1160 TGDTAKRA
-1168 IVAFLDNILTVY
+1168 IMGFLEDTLTIY
-1180 FDSSGS
+1180 FDSGSQVALIGLTHR

>member
-1 MPRKYSPTF
+1 
-10 YVGNMATVQVACSPL
+10 MAAVQGTGSLPS
-25 GGPPREAPRELPRE
+25 GQPREAPREAIPER
-39 QGAGFRRLSARLR
+39 GNAFRRLSARLC
-52 ALRPDDSSAARTE
+52 ALRPDDSSSARTE
-65 IHLLLDQ
+65 IHLLFDQ
-72 LISENYGAGGGVAPE
+72 LISENYSEGSGVAPE
-87 DVSTLLVQAC
+87 DVSALLVQAC

-109 KVSQLTHHL
+109 KVSQLIHHL
-118 LNTLQVIVDEQN
+118 LNRLQVIVDEQH

-140 AIQQCSSWT
+140 AIHQCSSWT
-149 HVKILQALA
+149 HMEILQALA
-158 ALVYGNGSRCQK
+158 ALVYCNGSKCQK
-170 YLPDLLGKSGLL
+170 IYLPELLGKTGLL

-213 PYLEEPYQ
+213 PYVEEPYQ

-226 AFLTILQSPK
+226 AFLTILPSPE
-236 SPDMDDITFCMLLQ
+236 SSDMDDITFCMLLQ

-256 QSLLNGGKMK
+256 QSLLNGGRMK

-279 LKKSMFHGLPGINIE
+279 LKKFMFHGLPGLNIE
-294 MPTVLY
+294 MPT
-300 PTPLPQY
+300 
-307 DGRPP
+307 
-312 VKLQLPESSASRPTM
+312 
-327 NRKKRSKIKPRKIQ
+327 
-341 PGEEEEEEESSGEK
+341 
-355 EAAPVTGVGRGN
+355 
-367 LHEGSTQSP
+367 
-376 SSLAVQSLRLDG
+376 
-388 SGAAGKDGVSSP
+388 
-400 FSSSSWKRVSSSESD
+400 
-415 YSDTEGG
+415 
-422 MQSKMR
+422 
-428 SYQAKVRQGALACF
+428 
-442 LSTIKSIEKKVLYG
+442 
-456 YWSAFVSDTP
+456 
-466 ELGSPQSVS
+466 
-475 LMTLTLKDPSPKTR
+475 TR
-489 ACALQALSAILE
+489 ACALQVLSAILE

-556 CLANLVSNS
+556 CLANLVSNA
-565 PYNRLKLSLL
+565 PYNRLKLNLL
-575 TKVWNQIKPYVRHK
+575 TKVWNQIKPYIRHK

-616 LLQQPCSSGLSNSD
+616 LLQQPCSSGLGNSNL
-630 SATPHLSP
+630 ATPHLSP
-638 PDWWKKAPAGPF
+638 PDWWKKAPAGPS
-650 LEEASVSSPTGSSEP
+650 LEEMSVSSPKGSSEP
-665 CWLIRLCIST
+665 CWLIRLCISI

-687 DAGCAAGSTYMPS
+687 DAGSAAGSAYEPS
-700 PMRLEALQVLAH
+700 PMRLEALQVLA
-712 LAKGYF
+712 LVARGYF
-718 SVAQVYL
+718 SMTQAYL
-725 MELAEVI
+725 MELGEVI

-744 LHGAKLLEE
+744 LHGAKL
-753 LGTGL
+753 
-758 IQQYKPDSTLAPEQR
+758 R
-773 VPVTLVVLFWT
+773 VGSPVMSWAAAFPLPLFQVVMFWT
-784 MMLSGPLPRAL
+784 MMLNGPLPRAL
-795 QNAEHPTLQASAC
+795 QNSEHPTLQASAC

-820 SLRSDWQILCI
+820 SLPNDRQILCI

-842 RLVKAAASRALGVY
+842 RLVKAATSRALGVY

-877 MSLQDK
+877 MSLEDK

-954 QPSHIEKPQ
+954 QPSHIEKPT

-978 VLIEAAMK
+978 VLTEAAMK

-1013 QAYHA
+1013 QAYSA

-1034 SATALSIPGKRE
+1034 SAAALSVPGKRE
-1046 RYGSVDQ
+1046 QYGSVEQ
-1053 YAQIWN
+1053 YARIWN

-1069 DTTDF
+1069 DTIDF

-1081 SLRTQICQALVH
+1081 SLRTQICQALIH

-1100 SDLPCIKETLELNG
+1100 SDLPCIKEILELNG
-1114 DMVQSYFLQFLKSG
+1114 NMVQSYILQFLKSG

-1142 RDQMVRT
+1142 TDQMVRM
-1149 ALEHISSVQAL
+1149 ALKHMGSIQAP
-1160 AGDTAKRV
+1160 AGDTARRA
-1168 IVAFLDNILTVY
+1168 IMGFLEEILAIC
-1180 FDSSGS
+1180 FDSSGSQGALPGLTNQ

>member
-1 MPRKYSPTF
+1 
-10 YVGNMATVQVACSPL
+10 MAAVQVAGALP
-25 GGPPREAPRELPRE
+25 GGPLRDTSQELLAKP
-39 QGAGFRRLSARLR
+39 GDGFRCLSARLC
-52 ALRPDDSSAARTE
+52 ALRPDDSSSARTE
-65 IHLLLDQ
+65 IHLLFDQ
-72 LISENYGAGGGVAPE
+72 LISENYNEGGGGVAPE

-109 KVSQLTHHL
+109 KVSLLIHHL
-118 LNTLQVIVDEQN
+118 LNRLQVIVDEQN

-135 AYTIS
+135 TYTIS
-140 AIQQCSSWT
+140 ALHQCSSWT
-149 HVKILQALA
+149 HMKILQALA
-158 ALVYGNGSRCQK
+158 ALVYCNGSKCQK
-170 YLPDLLGKSGLL
+170 YLPDLLGKTGLL
-182 MKLSDLAQSD
+182 VKMSDLTQSD

-213 PYLEEPYQ
+213 PHLEEPYQ
-221 NICFQ
+221 SVCFR
-226 AFLTILQSPK
+226 AFLTTLQAPQSP
-236 SPDMDDITFCMLLQ
+236 DTDDITFCMLLQ
-250 NALKGI
+250 NALKGV

-279 LKKSMFHGLPGINIE
+279 LKKSMFHGLPGLNIE

-312 VKLQLPESSASRPTM
+312 AKPQQPESDASRPVL
-327 NRKKRSKIKPRKIQ
+327 NKKKKPKVKPKKSQ
-341 PGEEEEEEESSGEK
+341 HGDEEEGEEEDEESSGGRG
-355 EAAPVTGVGRGN
+355 AAPHLG
-367 LHEGSTQSP
+367 
-376 SSLAVQSLRLDG
+376 VQSVVVAA
-388 SGAAGKDGVSSP
+388 SVAAGKVPVPS
-400 FSSSSWKRVSSSESD
+400 FSSSSGWKRVSSSESD
-415 YSDTEGG
+415 YSDAEGG
-422 MQSKMR
+422 MQSKIR
-428 SYQAKVRQGALACF
+428 SYQARVRQGALTCF

-456 YWSAFVSDTP
+456 YWSAFVPDTP

-475 LMTLTLKDPSPKTR
+475 LMTLILKDPSPKTR
-489 ACALQALSAILE
+489 ACALQVLSAILE

-514 DHRRAFTPFSVMI
+514 DHRRAFTPFSVTV

-534 HRCLLLALVAESSS
+534 HRCLLLALVAKSSS
-548 QTLTQIIK
+548 QTLIQIIK

-575 TKVWNQIKPYVRHK
+575 TKVWNQIKPYIHHK

-602 AIVSTHAPLPEVQL
+602 AIVSTNAPLPEVQL
-616 LLQQPCSSGLSNSD
+616 LLQQPYSSGLNSS
-630 SATPHLSP
+630 SAT
-638 PDWWKKAPAGPF
+638 PDWWKKSPSG
-650 LEEASVSSPTGSSEP
+650 SVRDDPSVGSPQDCAEP

-675 VVLPKEDSCSGS
+675 VALPKEDSCSGT
-687 DAGCAAGSTYMPS
+687 DAASATGSIYKPC
-700 PMRLEALQVLAH
+700 PVRLEALQVLAH
-712 LAKGYF
+712 LARGYF
-718 SVAQVYL
+718 FITQVYL
-725 MELAEVI
+725 MELGEMI
-732 CKCMGEADPSIQ
+732 CKCMGEADSSIQ
-744 LHGAKLLEE
+744 LHGTKLLEE

-758 IQQYKPDSTLAPEQR
+758 IQQYKSDSPTAPAQR
-773 VPVTLVVLFWT
+773 VPVPLVVAFWT
-784 MMLSGPLPRAL
+784 MMLNSPLPRAL
-795 QNAEHPTLQASAC
+795 QNSEHPTLQASAC

-820 SLRSDWQILCI
+820 SLPNDRQILCL
-831 TVLLGLNDSKN
+831 TMLLGLNDSKN
-842 RLVKAAASRALGVY
+842 RLVKAATSRALGVY

-862 RQDVIFVADTANAIL
+862 RQDVIFVADTANAVL

-902 IVNMETP
+902 ITNMDSP

-915 EFSGLLLLKMLRS
+915 EFSGLLLLKMLQT

-954 QPSHIEKPQ
+954 RPCHIEKPR
-963 FAEIIEESIQALIST
+963 FSEIIEESIQALISA
-978 VLIEAAMK
+978 VLAEAAMK

-1013 QAYHA
+1013 QAYNA

-1034 SATALSIPGKRE
+1034 SAAALSVPGKRE
-1046 RYGSVDQ
+1046 HYGSVGQ
-1053 YAQIWN
+1053 YGRIWN

-1081 SLRTQICQALVH
+1081 SLRTEICQALIH
-1093 LLSLASA
+1093 LLSMASA
-1100 SDLPCIKETLELNG
+1100 SDLPCIRDSLELNR
-1114 DMVQSYFLQFLKSG
+1114 DMVQAYVLQFLKSG
-1128 AEGDDTG
+1128 AERDDIG
-1135 APHSPQE
+1135 APHSSQE
-1142 RDQMVRT
+1142 RGQMVRN
-1149 ALEHISSVQAL
+1149 ALEHIRCVQAL
-1160 AGDTAKRV
+1160 PGDMSKGALVDFLETVLTQHSHSSASPEAPLKRT
-1168 IVAFLDNILTVY
+1168 DR
-1180 FDSSGS
+1180 

>member
-1 MPRKYSPTF
+1 
-10 YVGNMATVQVACSPL
+10 MAAAQVAGSLMCGPAKEAQGEPPL
-25 GGPPREAPRELPRE
+25 E
-39 QGAGFRRLSARLR
+39 QGRGFRCLSARLC
-52 ALRPDDSSAARTE
+52 ALRPDDSSSSRTE
-65 IHLLLDQ
+65 IHLLFDQ
-72 LISENYGAGGGVAPE
+72 LISENYSEGSGVAPE

-97 RLVPLNQ
+97 QLVPLNQ

-109 KVSQLTHHL
+109 KLSQLIHHL

-149 HVKILQALA
+149 HMQILQALA
-158 ALVYGNGSRCQK
+158 ALVYCNGSKCQK

-226 AFLTILQSPK
+226 AFLTTLQSPK
-236 SPDMDDITFCMLLQ
+236 SSDMDDITFCMLLQ

-279 LKKSMFHGLPGINIE
+279 LKKTMFHGLPGLNIE

-312 VKLQLPESSASRPTM
+312 IKPQQTESSTSRLAV
-327 NRKKRSKIKPRKIQ
+327 NKRKKSKVKAKKIQ
-341 PGEEEEEEESSGEK
+341 QGEEEEEESSGER
-355 EAAPVTGVGRGN
+355 EVAPVTGSGRLNPHKGD
-367 LHEGSTQSP
+367 TQCP
-376 SSLAVQSLRLDG
+376 SSLGVPSLPLAG
-388 SGAAGKDGVSSP
+388 SGAAGKDQVSSS

-415 YSDTEGG
+415 YSDAEGG
-422 MQSKMR
+422 MQSKVR

-456 YWSAFVSDTP
+456 YWSAFVPDTP

-475 LMTLTLKDPSPKTR
+475 LMTLTLKDPSP
-489 ACALQALSAILE
+489 
-501 GSKQFLSVAEDTS
+501 
-514 DHRRAFTPFSVMI
+514 
-527 ASSIREL
+527 
-534 HRCLLLALVAESSS
+534 
-548 QTLTQIIK
+548 K

-575 TKVWNQIKPYVRHK
+575 TKVWNQIKPYIRHK

-616 LLQQPCSSGLSNSD
+616 LLQQPCSSGLSNSN
-630 SATPHLSP
+630 SATPHISP
-638 PDWWKKAPAGPF
+638 PDWWKKAPSGPF
-650 LEEASVSSPTGSSEP
+650 LEEAAVSSPKVSSEP
-665 CWLIRLCIST
+665 CWLIRLCISI
-675 VVLPKEDSCSGS
+675 VVLPKEDACSGS
-687 DAGCAAGSTYMPS
+687 DAGSTGGSTYEPF
-700 PMRLEALQVLAH
+700 PLRLEALQVLAH
-712 LAKGYF
+712 LARGYF
-718 SVAQVYL
+718 SMTQVYL
-725 MELAEVI
+725 MELGEVI
-732 CKCMGEADPSIQ
+732 CKCLGEADPSVQ

-758 IQQYKPDSTLAPEQR
+758 IQQYKPDSSIAPDQR
-773 VPVTLVVLFWT
+773 VPVSLVVMFWT
-784 MMLSGPLPRAL
+784 VMLNGPLPRAL
-795 QNAEHPTLQASAC
+795 QNSEHPTLQASAC

-820 SLRSDWQILCI
+820 NLLSDRQILCI
-831 TVLLGLNDSKN
+831 TMLLGLNDSKN
-842 RLVKAAASRALGVY
+842 RLVKAATSRALGVY

-954 QPSHIEKPQ
+954 QPSHIEKPR
-963 FAEIIEESIQALIST
+963 FAEIIEEAIQALIST

-1001 PALPLGTAPWTS
+1001 SALPLGTALWTS
-1013 QAYHA
+1013 QAYNA

-1034 SATALSIPGKRE
+1034 SAAALSVPGKRE
-1046 RYGSVDQ
+1046 HYGSVDQ

-1081 SLRTQICQALVH
+1081 SLRTQICQALIH

-1100 SDLPCIKETLELNG
+1100 SDLSCIKETLELNG
-1114 DMVQSYFLQFLKSG
+1114 DMVQSYILQFLKSG
-1128 AEGDDTG
+1128 TERDDTG

-1142 RDQMVRT
+1142 RDQMVKT

-1160 AGDTAKRV
+1160 AGDTAKRA
-1168 IVAFLDNILTVY
+1168 IMGFLEDILTVY
-1180 FDSSGS
+1180 FDSSGSQVALLGLTNR

>member
-1 MPRKYSPTF
+1 
-10 YVGNMATVQVACSPL
+10 MAAVQVAGCFL
-25 GGPPREAPRELPRE
+25 GGPPREVRQEVSPRFGSGLRCLSS
-39 QGAGFRRLSARLR
+39 RLCSLRL
-52 ALRPDDSSAARTE
+52 DDSSSARTE
-65 IHLLLDQ
+65 LHLVFDQ
-72 LISENYGAGGGVAPE
+72 LISDNYEGGGVDPE
-87 DVSTLLVQAC
+87 DVTTLLVKAC
-97 RLVPLNQ
+97 QLVPFNQ

-109 KVSQLTHHL
+109 KVCQLIHHL
-118 LNTLQVIVDEQN
+118 LNRLQVIVDEQN

-135 AYTIS
+135 AYTVA

-149 HVKILQALA
+149 HLKVLQALA
-158 ALVYGNGSRCQK
+158 ALVYCNGSKCHK
-170 YLPDLLGKSGLL
+170 YLGDLLGKNGLL
-182 MKLSDLAQSD
+182 MKLSDVTYSD

-204 NLCLSVPGQ
+204 NLCLSMPGQ
-213 PYLEEPYQ
+213 PCMDEYYQ

-226 AFLTILQSPK
+226 AFLTTLQSPK
-236 SPDMDDITFCMLLQ
+236 SPEMDDITFCMLLQ

-279 LKKSMFHGLPGINIE
+279 LKKSMFHGLPGLNIE

-312 VKLQLPESSASRPTM
+312 VKPQPEPSISRPTL
-327 NRKKRSKIKPRKIQ
+327 NKKKKSKVKTKKSQ
-341 PGEEEEEEESSGEK
+341 QTEEEDNDDDERETTPSTVSDRVSLNEGNTQRFSSSG
-355 EAAPVTGVGRGN
+355 
-367 LHEGSTQSP
+367 
-376 SSLAVQSLRLDG
+376 VQSLLADE
-388 SGAAGKDGVSSP
+388 SDVVGKDQVALP
-400 FSSSSWKRVSSSESD
+400 FSSSSWKWVSSSESD
-415 YSDTEGG
+415 YSDAEGG
-422 MQSKMR
+422 MQSKIR
-428 SYQAKVRQGALACF
+428 SFQARVRQAALACF

-456 YWSAFVSDTP
+456 YWSAFIPDTP

-514 DHRRAFTPFSVMI
+514 DHRRAFTPFSVTI

-565 PYNRLKLSLL
+565 PYDRLKLSLL
-575 TKVWNQIKPYVRHK
+575 TKVWNQIKPYILHK

-616 LLQQPCSSGLSNSD
+616 LLQQPCSSGLSSNNS
-630 SATPHLSP
+630 AIPHISP
-638 PDWWKKAPAGPF
+638 PDWWKKSSSGSF
-650 LEEASVSSPTGSSEP
+650 LEETSLESPRDSSEP

-675 VVLPKEDSCSGS
+675 IVLPKEDSCSGS
-687 DAGCAAGSTYMPS
+687 DTGCALGSTYKPS

-712 LAKGYF
+712 LARGYF
-718 SVAQVYL
+718 SMVQLYL
-725 MELAEVI
+725 MELGEVI
-732 CKCMGEADPSIQ
+732 YRCMGEIDLSMQ
-744 LHGAKLLEE
+744 LHGTKLLEE
-753 LGTGL
+753 LGAGI
-758 IQQYKPDSTLAPEQR
+758 IQQYKSDSVIATDQR
-773 VPVTLVVLFWT
+773 VPVSLVVMFWT
-784 MMLSGPLPRAL
+784 LMLNGPLPKAL
-795 QNAEHPTLQASAC
+795 QNAEYPNLQASAC
-808 DALSSIL
+808 DALAAIL
-815 PEAFS
+815 PEAFDN
-820 SLRSDWQILCI
+820 LPNDKQILCL
-831 TVLLGLNDSKN
+831 TMLLGLNDSKN
-842 RLVKAAASRALGVY
+842 RLVKTATSRALGVY

-862 RQDVIFVADTANAIL
+862 RQDVLFIADTANAIL

-883 SLNVRAKAA
+883 SVNVRAKAA

-902 IVNMETP
+902 IINMGAP
-909 DPSFQE
+909 DPSFHD
-915 EFSGLLLLKMLRS
+915 EFSDLLLLKMLSS

-954 QPSHIEKPQ
+954 QPSHIEKPR
-963 FAEIIEESIQALIST
+963 FAEIIERSIQALIST
-978 VLIEAAMK
+978 VLTEAAMK

-991 CYAMGNVFKN
+991 CYAVGNVFKN

-1013 QAYHA
+1013 QAYSA

-1034 SATALSIPGKRE
+1034 SAAALSIPSKRE
-1046 RYGSVDQ
+1046 HYGSVDQ

-1074 LEFKYCA
+1074 LEFKYSA
-1081 SLRTQICQALVH
+1081 SLRTQICQALIH
-1093 LLSLASA
+1093 LLNLAST
-1100 SDLPCIKETLELNG
+1100 SDLFCIQKTLELNG
-1114 DMVQSYFLQFLKSG
+1114 DMVKSYILRFLKSG
-1128 AEGDDTG
+1128 TEGDDTG
-1135 APHSPQE
+1135 VPHNLE
-1142 RDQMVRT
+1142 GRDQKIKT
-1149 ALEHISSVQAL
+1149 ALEHINSVQAL
-1160 AGDTAKRV
+1160 TGDTAKGT
-1168 IVAFLDNILTVY
+1168 ILDFLEDVMTVY
-1180 FDSSGS
+1180 FDSS

>member
-1 MPRKYSPTF
+1 
-10 YVGNMATVQVACSPL
+10 MAAVQVAGSVPCRQL
-25 GGPPREAPRELPRE
+25 REAPQEATPERDN
-39 QGAGFRRLSARLR
+39 GFRRLSARLC
-52 ALRPDDSSAARTE
+52 ALRPDDSSSARTE
-65 IHLLLDQ
+65 IHLLFDQ
-72 LISENYGAGGGVAPE
+72 LISENYTEGSCVAPE
-87 DVSTLLVQAC
+87 DVSALLVQAC
-97 RLVPLNQ
+97 QLVPLNQ

-109 KVSQLTHHL
+109 KVSQLIHHL
-118 LNTLQVIVDEQN
+118 LNRLQVIVDEQH

-140 AIQQCSSWT
+140 AIHQCSSWT
-149 HVKILQALA
+149 YMEILQALA
-158 ALVYGNGSRCQK
+158 ALVYCNGSKCQK
-170 YLPDLLGKSGLL
+170 YLPELLGKTGLL
-182 MKLSDLAQSD
+182 LKLSDSAQSD

-236 SPDMDDITFCMLLQ
+236 SSDMDDITFCMLLQ

-256 QSLLNGGKMK
+256 QSLLNGGRMK

-279 LKKSMFHGLPGINIE
+279 LKKSMFHGLPGLNIE

-307 DGRPP
+307 DGRTA
-312 VKLQLPESSASRPTM
+312 VKPQQSESSTSRPTL
-327 NRKKRSKIKPRKIQ
+327 KKSKVKPKKIQ
-341 PGEEEEEEESSGEK
+341 QGEEEEEKESSGEI
-355 EAAPVTGVGRGN
+355 EAAPVTGTGRVN
-367 LHEGSTQSP
+367 LHEGNTWCS
-376 SSLAVQSLRLDG
+376 SSLGVQSLPLDG

-415 YSDTEGG
+415 YSDAEGG

-428 SYQAKVRQGALACF
+428 SYQAKVRQGALVCF

-456 YWSAFVSDTP
+456 YWSAFIPDTP

-489 ACALQALSAILE
+489 ACALQVLSAILE

-556 CLANLVSNS
+556 CLANLVSNA

-575 TKVWNQIKPYVRHK
+575 TKVWNQIKPYIRHK

-616 LLQQPCSSGLSNSD
+616 LLQQPCSSGLSNSN

-638 PDWWKKAPAGPF
+638 PDWWKKVPAGPS
-650 LEEASVSSPTGSSEP
+650 LEETSVSSPKGSSEP

-675 VVLPKEDSCSGS
+675 VILPKEDSCSGS
-687 DAGCAAGSTYMPS
+687 DAGSAAGSTYEPS
-700 PMRLEALQVLAH
+700 PMRLEALQN
-712 LAKGYF
+712 
-718 SVAQVYL
+718 
-725 MELAEVI
+725 
-732 CKCMGEADPSIQ
+732 D
-744 LHGAKLLEE
+744 
-753 LGTGL
+753 
-758 IQQYKPDSTLAPEQR
+758 R
-773 VPVTLVVLFWT
+773 
-784 MMLSGPLPRAL
+784 
-795 QNAEHPTLQASAC
+795 
-808 DALSSIL
+808 
-815 PEAFS
+815 
-820 SLRSDWQILCI
+820 QILCI

-842 RLVKAAASRALGVY
+842 RLVKAATSRALGVY

-877 MSLQDK
+877 MSLEDK

-954 QPSHIEKPQ
+954 QPSHIEKPT

-978 VLIEAAMK
+978 VLTEAAMK

-1013 QAYHA
+1013 QAYNA

-1034 SATALSIPGKRE
+1034 SAAALSIPGKRE
-1046 RYGSVDQ
+1046 QYGSVDQ
-1053 YAQIWN
+1053 YARIWN

-1081 SLRTQICQALVH
+1081 SLRTQICQALIH

-1114 DMVQSYFLQFLKSG
+1114 NMVQSYIVQFLKSG
-1128 AEGDDTG
+1128 AEGEDTG
-1135 APHSPQE
+1135 APPSLQE
-1142 RDQMVRT
+1142 RDQMVRM
-1149 ALEHISSVQAL
+1149 ALKHMGNVQAPT
-1160 AGDTAKRV
+1160 GDTARRA
-1168 IVAFLDNILTVY
+1168 IMGLLEEILAGC
-1180 FDSSGS
+1180 FDSSGSQGALPGLTNQ

>member
-1 MPRKYSPTF
+1 
-10 YVGNMATVQVACSPL
+10 MAAVQVA
-25 GGPPREAPRELPRE
+25 GPPGPTREVPRESPPPE
-39 QGAGFRRLSARLR
+39 QSSGFRCLSARLC
-52 ALRPDDSSAARTE
+52 ALRPDDSSSARTE
-65 IHLLLDQ
+65 IHLLFDQ
-72 LISENYGAGGGVAPE
+72 LISENYSEGGGVTPE

-109 KVSQLTHHL
+109 KVSQLIHHL
-118 LNTLQVIVDEQN
+118 LNRLQVIVDEQN

-135 AYTIS
+135 AYAIS
-140 AIQQCSSWT
+140 ALQQCSSWT
-149 HVKILQALA
+149 HMEILQALA
-158 ALVYGNGSRCQK
+158 ALVYCNGSKCQK
-170 YLPDLLGKSGLL
+170 YLPDLLGKSGIL
-182 MKLSDLAQSD
+182 MKLSDLAQPD

-213 PYLEEPYQ
+213 PYLEEPYP

-226 AFLTILQSPK
+226 AFLTTLQSPK
-236 SPDMDDITFCMLLQ
+236 SSDMDDITFCMLLQ

-266 LTQTDELGALLAV
+266 LTQTEELGALLAV
-279 LKKSMFHGLPGINIE
+279 LKKSMFHGLPGLNIE
-294 MPTVLY
+294 LPTVLY

-312 VKLQLPESSASRPTM
+312 VRPQQSESSASGPTA
-327 NRKKRSKIKPRKIQ
+327 NKKKKSKVKSKKIQ
-341 PGEEEEEEESSGEK
+341 QGEEEEEESSGEK
-355 EAAPVTGVGRGN
+355 EVARVPSSGREHV
-367 LHEGSTQSP
+367 HEGKAPCSSP
-376 SSLAVQSLRLDG
+376 LGGQSLPVEG
-388 SGAAGKDGVSSP
+388 SAAGKDRVSPP
-400 FSSSSWKRVSSSESD
+400 FRSASWKRVSSSESD
-415 YSDTEGG
+415 YSDAEGG

-456 YWSAFVSDTP
+456 YWSAFVPDTP

-489 ACALQALSAILE
+489 ACALQVLSAILE

-575 TKVWNQIKPYVRHK
+575 TKVWNQIKPYIRHK
-589 DVNVRVSSLTLLG
+589 DVNVRVSSFTLLG

-616 LLQQPCSSGLSNSD
+616 LLQQPCSSGLNNSN
-630 SATPHLSP
+630 SATPHLST
-638 PDWWKKAPAGPF
+638 PDWWKKAPSGPF
-650 LEEASVSSPTGSSEP
+650 LEEASVSSPKGTSEP

-687 DAGCAAGSTYMPS
+687 DAGCAAGSTYEPS
-700 PMRLEALQVLAH
+700 PMRLEA
-712 LAKGYF
+712 
-718 SVAQVYL
+718 
-725 MELAEVI
+725 
-732 CKCMGEADPSIQ
+732 
-744 LHGAKLLEE
+744 
-753 LGTGL
+753 
-758 IQQYKPDSTLAPEQR
+758 
-773 VPVTLVVLFWT
+773 
-784 MMLSGPLPRAL
+784 
-795 QNAEHPTLQASAC
+795 
-808 DALSSIL
+808 
-815 PEAFS
+815 FS
-820 SLRSDWQILCI
+820 SLPSDRQILCI
-831 TVLLGLNDSKN
+831 TMLLGLNDSKN
-842 RLVKAAASRALGVY
+842 RLVKAATSRALGVY

-928 AIEASKDKDKVK
+928 AIEASRDKDKVK

-954 QPSHIEKPQ
+954 QPSHIEKPR

-1013 QAYHA
+1013 QAYNA

-1034 SATALSIPGKRE
+1034 SATALSIPSKRE
-1046 RYGSVDQ
+1046 HYGSVDQ
-1053 YAQIWN
+1053 YVQIWN

-1081 SLRTQICQALVH
+1081 SLRTQICQALIH

-1100 SDLPCIKETLELNG
+1100 SDLPCIRETLELNG
-1114 DMVQSYFLQFLKSG
+1114 DMVQSFILQFLKSG
-1128 AEGDDTG
+1128 TEGEDTG
-1135 APHSPQE
+1135 APHNLHE
-1142 RDQMVRT
+1142 RDQLVRT
-1149 ALEHISSVQAL
+1149 ALEHISSIQAL
-1160 AGDTAKRV
+1160 AGNTAKRA
-1168 IVAFLDNILTVY
+1168 IMGFLEDILTIY
-1180 FDSSGS
+1180 CDLSGSQVALPGLTTDR

>member
-1 MPRKYSPTF
+1 
-10 YVGNMATVQVACSPL
+10 MAAVQVVGSLPS
-25 GGPPREAPRELPRE
+25 GQPREAPRQAIPER
-39 QGAGFRRLSARLR
+39 GNGFRLLSARLC
-52 ALRPDDSSAARTE
+52 ALRPDDSSSARTE
-65 IHLLLDQ
+65 IHLLFDQ
-72 LISENYGAGGGVAPE
+72 LISENYSEGSGVAPE
-87 DVSTLLVQAC
+87 DVSALLVQAC

-109 KVSQLTHHL
+109 KVSQLIHHL
-118 LNTLQVIVDEQN
+118 LNRLQVIVDEQH

-140 AIQQCSSWT
+140 AIHQCSSWT
-149 HVKILQALA
+149 HREILQALA
-158 ALVYGNGSRCQK
+158 ALVYCNGSKCQK
-170 YLPDLLGKSGLL
+170 YLPELLGKTGLL

-221 NICFQ
+221 NVCFQ

-236 SPDMDDITFCMLLQ
+236 SSDMDDITFCMLLQ

-256 QSLLNGGKMK
+256 QSLLNGGRMK

-279 LKKSMFHGLPGINIE
+279 LKKFMFHGLPGLNIE

-307 DGRPP
+307 DGRTPIEP
-312 VKLQLPESSASRPTM
+312 QQSESSASRPT
-327 NRKKRSKIKPRKIQ
+327 
-341 PGEEEEEEESSGEK
+341 
-355 EAAPVTGVGRGN
+355 
-367 LHEGSTQSP
+367 L
-376 SSLAVQSLRLDG
+376 
-388 SGAAGKDGVSSP
+388 
-400 FSSSSWKRVSSSESD
+400 
-415 YSDTEGG
+415 
-422 MQSKMR
+422 
-428 SYQAKVRQGALACF
+428 
-442 LSTIKSIEKKVLYG
+442 
-456 YWSAFVSDTP
+456 
-466 ELGSPQSVS
+466 
-475 LMTLTLKDPSPKTR
+475 TR
-489 ACALQALSAILE
+489 ACALQVLSAILE

-527 ASSIREL
+527 ACSIREL

-548 QTLTQIIK
+548 QTVTQIIK
-556 CLANLVSNS
+556 CLANLVSNA
-565 PYNRLKLSLL
+565 PYDRLKLSLL
-575 TKVWNQIKPYVRHK
+575 TKVWNQIKPYIRHK

-616 LLQQPCSSGLSNSD
+616 LLQQPCSSGLSNSN

-638 PDWWKKAPAGPF
+638 PDGWKKAPAGPS
-650 LEEASVSSPTGSSEP
+650 LEETSVSSPKGSSEP
-665 CWLIRLCIST
+665 CWLIRLCISI

-687 DAGCAAGSTYMPS
+687 DAGSAAGSTYEPS
-700 PMRLEALQVLAH
+700 PMRLEALQVLTL
-712 LAKGYF
+712 LARGYF
-718 SVAQVYL
+718 SMTQAYL
-725 MELAEVI
+725 MELGEVI

-758 IQQYKPDSTLAPEQR
+758 IQQYKPDSTAAPDQR
-773 VPVTLVVLFWT
+773 APVFLVVMFWT
-784 MMLSGPLPRAL
+784 MMLNGPLPRAL
-795 QNAEHPTLQASAC
+795 QNSEHPTLQASAC

-820 SLRSDWQILCI
+820 NLPNDRQMLCI

-842 RLVKAAASRALGVY
+842 RLVKAATSRALGVY

-862 RQDVIFVADTANAIL
+862 RQDVIFVADAANAIL
-877 MSLQDK
+877 MSLEDK

-954 QPSHIEKPQ
+954 QPSHIEKPT

-978 VLIEAAMK
+978 VLTEAAMK

-1013 QAYHA
+1013 QAYNA

-1034 SATALSIPGKRE
+1034 SAAALSVPGKRE
-1046 RYGSVDQ
+1046 QYGSVDQ
-1053 YAQIWN
+1053 YARIWN

-1069 DTTDF
+1069 DTIDF
-1074 LEFKYCA
+1074 LEFKYCV
-1081 SLRTQICQALVH
+1081 SLRTQICQALIH

-1100 SDLPCIKETLELNG
+1100 SDLPCMKETLELSGN
-1114 DMVQSYFLQFLKSG
+1114 MVQSYILQFLKSG

-1142 RDQMVRT
+1142 RDQMVRM
-1149 ALEHISSVQAL
+1149 ALKHMGSIQAPT
-1160 AGDTAKRV
+1160 GDTARRA
-1168 IVAFLDNILTVY
+1168 IMGFLEEILAVC
-1180 FDSSGS
+1180 FDSSGSQGALPGLTNQ

>member
-1 MPRKYSPTF
+1 
-10 YVGNMATVQVACSPL
+10 MAATQVAGSVLCR
-25 GGPPREAPRELPRE
+25 PPQEAPREPHFEL
-39 QGAGFRRLSARLR
+39 GNGFHRLSARLR
-52 ALRPDDSSAARTE
+52 ALRPDDSSTGRTE
-65 IHLLLDQ
+65 IHLLFDQ
-72 LISENYGAGGGVAPE
+72 LISENYSEGDGVAPE
-87 DVSTLLVQAC
+87 DVSAILVQAC
-97 RLVPLNQ
+97 RLVHLNQ

-109 KVSQLTHHL
+109 KVSQLIHHL
-118 LNTLQVIVDEQN
+118 LNRLQVIVDEQN

-140 AIQQCSSWT
+140 ALQQCSSWT
-149 HVKILQALA
+149 HMEILQALA
-158 ALVYGNGSRCQK
+158 ALVYCNGSKCQK
-170 YLPDLLGKSGLL
+170 YLPDLVGKTGLL
-182 MKLSDLAQSD
+182 MKLSDPAQSD

-213 PYLEEPYQ
+213 PCLDEHYQ
-221 NICFQ
+221 SICFQ
-226 AFLTILQSPK
+226 TFLTTLQSPK
-236 SPDMDDITFCMLLQ
+236 SSDMDDITFCMLLQ
-250 NALKGI
+250 NALKGM

-266 LTQTDELGALLAV
+266 LTETEELGALLAV
-279 LKKSMFHGLPGINIE
+279 LKKSMFHGLPGLNIE
-294 MPTVLY
+294 IPTVLY

-312 VKLQLPESSASRPTM
+312 AAPQQSESSTSRPAL
-327 NRKKRSKIKPRKIQ
+327 NKKKKAKVKSKKVQ
-341 PGEEEEEEESSGEK
+341 QGEEEEDESNGDL
-355 EAAPVTGVGRGN
+355 EAAPATGRGK
-367 LHEGSTQSP
+367 LHKGH
-376 SSLAVQSLRLDG
+376 AQSLGVQNLPLEG
-388 SGAAGKDGVSSP
+388 SGAAGKDRVSSP
-400 FSSSSWKRVSSSESD
+400 FSSSTWKRVSSSESD
-415 YSDTEGG
+415 YSDAEGG

-428 SYQAKVRQGALACF
+428 SYQARVRQGALACF

-456 YWSAFVSDTP
+456 YWSAFVPDIP
-466 ELGSPQSVS
+466 ELGSPHSVS

-489 ACALQALSAILE
+489 ACALQVLSAVLE

-514 DHRRAFTPFSVMI
+514 EHRRAFTPFSVMI
-527 ASSIREL
+527 ASSIKEL

-556 CLANLVSNS
+556 CLANLVSNA

-575 TKVWNQIKPYVRHK
+575 TKVWNQIKPYIRHK

-602 AIVSTHAPLPEVQL
+602 AIVSTYAPLPEVQL
-616 LLQQPCSSGLSNSD
+616 LLQQPCSSGLSNSN

-638 PDWWKKAPAGPF
+638 PDWWKKAPSGPS
-650 LEEASVSSPTGSSEP
+650 LEETTSNSPRGSSEP
-665 CWLIRLCIST
+665 CWLVRLCISI
-675 VVLPKEDSCSGS
+675 VVLPKEDSCSG
-687 DAGCAAGSTYMPS
+687 GETGPAAGGVCVYEPS

-712 LAKGYF
+712 LARGYF
-718 SVAQVYL
+718 SMAQIYL
-725 MELAEVI
+725 LELGEVI

-758 IQQYKPDSTLAPEQR
+758 IQQYKPDSTTAADRR
-773 VPVTLVVLFWT
+773 VPVPLVVTFWT
-784 MMLSGPLPRAL
+784 MMLNGPLPRAL
-795 QNAEHPTLQASAC
+795 QNSEHPTLQASAC

-820 SLRSDWQILCI
+820 VLPNDRQILCI
-831 TVLLGLNDSKN
+831 TILLGLNDSKN
-842 RLVKAAASRALGVY
+842 RLVKAATSRALGVY

-877 MSLQDK
+877 ISLQDK

-954 QPSHIEKPQ
+954 QPSHIEKPR

-978 VLIEAAMK
+978 VLAEGAMK

-1001 PALPLGTAPWTS
+1001 PTLPLGTAPWTS
-1013 QAYHA
+1013 QAYNA

-1024 SCKNFKVRIR
+1024 SCKNFKVRIK

-1046 RYGSVDQ
+1046 QYGSVEQ
-1053 YAQIWN
+1053 YARIWN

-1081 SLRTQICQALVH
+1081 SLRTQICQALIH
-1093 LLSLASA
+1093 LLSLAGT
-1100 SDLPCIKETLELNG
+1100 SDLPCIKEALEQKG
-1114 DMVQSYFLQFLKSG
+1114 DMVRSYILQFLKSG

-1135 APHSPQE
+1135 TPHSPQE
-1142 RDQMVRT
+1142 RGRKLEF
-1149 ALEHISSVQAL
+1149 ALQHVGRVQAL
-1160 AGDTAKRV
+1160 TGGTAGRA
-1168 IVAFLDNILTVY
+1168 IVGFLDDILTAY
-1180 FDSSGS
+1180 LDSTAS

>member
-1 MPRKYSPTF
+1 
-10 YVGNMATVQVACSPL
+10 MAAVQVVGSLPSGQL
-25 GGPPREAPRELPRE
+25 REAPRDAIPE
-39 QGAGFRRLSARLR
+39 GGNGFRRLSARLC
-52 ALRPDDSSAARTE
+52 ALRPDDSSSARTE
-65 IHLLLDQ
+65 IHLLFDQ
-72 LISENYGAGGGVAPE
+72 LISENYSEGSGVAPE
-87 DVSTLLVQAC
+87 DVSALLVQAC

-109 KVSQLTHHL
+109 KVSQLIHHL
-118 LNTLQVIVDEQN
+118 LNRLQVIVDEQR

-140 AIQQCSSWT
+140 AIHQCSSWT
-149 HVKILQALA
+149 HMEILQALA
-158 ALVYGNGSRCQK
+158 ALVYCNGSKCQK
-170 YLPDLLGKSGLL
+170 YLPELLGKTGLL

-221 NICFQ
+221 NVCFQ

-236 SPDMDDITFCMLLQ
+236 SSDMDDITFCMLLQ

-256 QSLLNGGKMK
+256 QSLLNGGRMK

-279 LKKSMFHGLPGINIE
+279 LKKFMFHGLPGLNIE
-294 MPTVLY
+294 MPMVLY

-307 DGRPP
+307 DGRTPIKP
-312 VKLQLPESSASRPTM
+312 QQSESSASRPTL
-327 NRKKRSKIKPRKIQ
+327 NKKKKSKVKPKKIQ
-341 PGEEEEEEESSGEK
+341 QGEEEEKESSGEI
-355 EAAPVTGVGRGN
+355 EAAPVTGTGRVN
-367 LHEGSTQSP
+367 LHEGNTWCP
-376 SSLAVQSLRLDG
+376 SSLGVQSLPLDG

-415 YSDTEGG
+415 FSDAEGG

-428 SYQAKVRQGALACF
+428 SYQAKVRQGALVCF

-456 YWSAFVSDTP
+456 YWSAFIPDTP

-489 ACALQALSAILE
+489 ACALQVLSAILE

-556 CLANLVSNS
+556 CLANLVSNA
-565 PYNRLKLSLL
+565 PYDRLKLSLL
-575 TKVWNQIKPYVRHK
+575 TKVWNQIKPYIRHK

-616 LLQQPCSSGLSNSD
+616 LLQQPCSSGLSNSN

-638 PDWWKKAPAGPF
+638 PDWWKKAPAGPS
-650 LEEASVSSPTGSSEP
+650 LEETSVSSPKGSSEP
-665 CWLIRLCIST
+665 CWLIRLCISI

-687 DAGCAAGSTYMPS
+687 DAGSAAGSTYEPS
-700 PMRLEALQVLAH
+700 PMRLEA
-712 LAKGYF
+712 F
-718 SVAQVYL
+718 SN
-725 MELAEVI
+725 
-732 CKCMGEADPSIQ
+732 
-744 LHGAKLLEE
+744 
-753 LGTGL
+753 
-758 IQQYKPDSTLAPEQR
+758 
-773 VPVTLVVLFWT
+773 
-784 MMLSGPLPRAL
+784 LPKDR
-795 QNAEHPTLQASAC
+795 
-808 DALSSIL
+808 
-815 PEAFS
+815 
-820 SLRSDWQILCI
+820 QILCI

-842 RLVKAAASRALGVY
+842 RLVKAATSRALGVY

-877 MSLQDK
+877 MSLEDK

-954 QPSHIEKPQ
+954 QPSHIEKPT

-978 VLIEAAMK
+978 VLTEAAMK

-1013 QAYHA
+1013 QAYNA

-1034 SATALSIPGKRE
+1034 SAAALSVPGKRE
-1046 RYGSVDQ
+1046 QYGSVDQ
-1053 YAQIWN
+1053 YAGIWN

-1069 DTTDF
+1069 DTRDF

-1081 SLRTQICQALVH
+1081 SLRTQICQALIH

-1114 DMVQSYFLQFLKSG
+1114 NMVQSYILQFLKSG

-1142 RDQMVRT
+1142 RDQMVRM
-1149 ALEHISSVQAL
+1149 ALKHMGSIQAPT
-1160 AGDTAKRV
+1160 GDTARRAV
-1168 IVAFLDNILTVY
+1168 MGFLEEILAVC
-1180 FDSSGS
+1180 FDSSGSQGALPGLTNQ

>member
-1 MPRKYSPTF
+1 
-10 YVGNMATVQVACSPL
+10 MAAVQVAGSLPS
-25 GGPPREAPRELPRE
+25 GQPREAPREAIPER
-39 QGAGFRRLSARLR
+39 GNAFRRLSARLC
-52 ALRPDDSSAARTE
+52 ALRPDDSSSARTE
-65 IHLLLDQ
+65 IHLLFDQ
-72 LISENYGAGGGVAPE
+72 LISENYSEGSGVAPE
-87 DVSTLLVQAC
+87 DVSALLVQAC

-109 KVSQLTHHL
+109 KVSQLIHHL
-118 LNTLQVIVDEQN
+118 LNRLQVIVDEQH

-140 AIQQCSSWT
+140 AIHQCSSWT
-149 HVKILQALA
+149 HMEILQALA
-158 ALVYGNGSRCQK
+158 ALVYCNGSKCQK
-170 YLPDLLGKSGLL
+170 YLPELLGKTGLL

-204 NLCLSVPGQ
+204 NLCLSMPGQ

-236 SPDMDDITFCMLLQ
+236 SSDMDDITFCMLLQ

-256 QSLLNGGKMK
+256 QSLLNGGRMK

-279 LKKSMFHGLPGINIE
+279 LKKFMFHGLPGLNIE

-307 DGRPP
+307 DGRTPIKP
-312 VKLQLPESSASRPTM
+312 QQSESSASRPTL
-327 NRKKRSKIKPRKIQ
+327 NKKKKSKVKPKKIQ
-341 PGEEEEEEESSGEK
+341 QGEEEEKESSGEI
-355 EAAPVTGVGRGN
+355 EAASVTGTGRVN
-367 LHEGSTQSP
+367 LHEGNTWSP
-376 SSLAVQSLRLDG
+376 SSLGVQSLPLDG

-415 YSDTEGG
+415 YSDAEGG

-428 SYQAKVRQGALACF
+428 SYQAKVRQGALVCF

-456 YWSAFVSDTP
+456 YWSAFIPDTP

-489 ACALQALSAILE
+489 ACALQVLSAILE

-556 CLANLVSNS
+556 CLANLVSNA

-575 TKVWNQIKPYVRHK
+575 TKVWNQIKPYIRHK

-616 LLQQPCSSGLSNSD
+616 LLQQPCSSGLGNSN

-638 PDWWKKAPAGPF
+638 PDWWKKAPAGPS
-650 LEEASVSSPTGSSEP
+650 LEETSVSSPKGSSEP
-665 CWLIRLCIST
+665 CWLIRLCISI

-687 DAGCAAGSTYMPS
+687 DAGSAAGSAYEPS
-700 PMRLEALQVLAH
+700 PMRLEA
-712 LAKGYF
+712 
-718 SVAQVYL
+718 
-725 MELAEVI
+725 
-732 CKCMGEADPSIQ
+732 
-744 LHGAKLLEE
+744 
-753 LGTGL
+753 
-758 IQQYKPDSTLAPEQR
+758 
-773 VPVTLVVLFWT
+773 
-784 MMLSGPLPRAL
+784 
-795 QNAEHPTLQASAC
+795 
-808 DALSSIL
+808 
-815 PEAFS
+815 FS
-820 SLRSDWQILCI
+820 SLPNDRQILCI

-842 RLVKAAASRALGVY
+842 RLVKAATSRALGVY

-877 MSLQDK
+877 MSLEDK

-954 QPSHIEKPQ
+954 QPSHIEKPT

-978 VLIEAAMK
+978 VLTEAAMK

-1013 QAYHA
+1013 QAYSA

-1034 SATALSIPGKRE
+1034 SAAALSVPGKRE
-1046 RYGSVDQ
+1046 QYGSVEQ
-1053 YAQIWN
+1053 YARIWN

-1069 DTTDF
+1069 DTIDF

-1081 SLRTQICQALVH
+1081 SLRTQICEALIH

-1100 SDLPCIKETLELNG
+1100 SDLPCIKEILELNG
-1114 DMVQSYFLQFLKSG
+1114 NMVQSYIVQFLKSG

-1142 RDQMVRT
+1142 TDQMVRM
-1149 ALEHISSVQAL
+1149 ALKHMGSIQAP
-1160 AGDTAKRV
+1160 AGDTARRT
-1168 IVAFLDNILTVY
+1168 IMGFLEEILAIC
-1180 FDSSGS
+1180 FESSGSQGALPGLRNQ

>member
-1 MPRKYSPTF
+1 
-10 YVGNMATVQVACSPL
+10 MAAVQVAGSLPSEQ
-25 GGPPREAPRELPRE
+25 PQEAPQEAIPER
-39 QGAGFRRLSARLR
+39 GNAFRRLSARLC
-52 ALRPDDSSAARTE
+52 ALRPDGSSSARTE
-65 IHLLLDQ
+65 IHLLFDQ
-72 LISENYGAGGGVAPE
+72 LISENYSEGSGVAPE
-87 DVSTLLVQAC
+87 DVSALLVQAC

-109 KVSQLTHHL
+109 KVSQLIHHL
-118 LNTLQVIVDEQN
+118 LNRLQVIVDEQH

-140 AIQQCSSWT
+140 AIHQCSSWT
-149 HVKILQALA
+149 HMEILQALA
-158 ALVYGNGSRCQK
+158 ALVYCNGSKCQK
-170 YLPDLLGKSGLL
+170 YLPELLGKTGLL

-236 SPDMDDITFCMLLQ
+236 SSDMDDITFCMLLQ

-256 QSLLNGGKMK
+256 QSLLNGGRMK

-279 LKKSMFHGLPGINIE
+279 LKKFMFHGLPGLNIE

-307 DGRPP
+307 DGRTPIKP
-312 VKLQLPESSASRPTM
+312 QQSESSASRPTL
-327 NRKKRSKIKPRKIQ
+327 NKKKKSKVKPKKIQ
-341 PGEEEEEEESSGEK
+341 QGEEEEKESSGEI
-355 EAAPVTGVGRGN
+355 EAASVTGTGRVN
-367 LHEGSTQSP
+367 LHEGSTWSP
-376 SSLAVQSLRLDG
+376 SSLGVQSLPLDG

-415 YSDTEGG
+415 YSDAEGG

-428 SYQAKVRQGALACF
+428 SYQAKVRQGALVCF

-456 YWSAFVSDTP
+456 YWSAFIPDTP

-489 ACALQALSAILE
+489 ACALQVLSAILE

-556 CLANLVSNS
+556 CLANLVSNA

-575 TKVWNQIKPYVRHK
+575 TKVWNQIKPYIRHK

-602 AIVSTHAPLPEVQL
+602 AMVSTHAPLPEVQL
-616 LLQQPCSSGLSNSD
+616 LLQQPCSSGLGNSN

-638 PDWWKKAPAGPF
+638 PDWWKKAPAGPS
-650 LEEASVSSPTGSSEP
+650 LEETSVSSPKGSSEP
-665 CWLIRLCIST
+665 CWLIRLCISI

-687 DAGCAAGSTYMPS
+687 DAGSAAGSAYEPS
-700 PMRLEALQVLAH
+700 PMRLEALQVLAL
-712 LAKGYF
+712 LARGYF
-718 SVAQVYL
+718 SMAQAYL
-725 MELAEVI
+725 MELGEVI

-758 IQQYKPDSTLAPEQR
+758 IQQYKPDSTVAPEQR
-773 VPVTLVVLFWT
+773 VPVFLVVMFWT
-784 MMLSGPLPRAL
+784 MMLNGPLPRAL
-795 QNAEHPTLQASAC
+795 QNSEHPTLQASAC

-820 SLRSDWQILCI
+820 SLPNDRQILCI

-842 RLVKAAASRALGVY
+842 RLVKAATSRALGVY

-877 MSLQDK
+877 MSLEDK

-915 EFSGLLLLKMLRS
+915 EFCGLLLLKMLRS

-954 QPSHIEKPQ
+954 QPSHIEKPT

-978 VLIEAAMK
+978 VLTEAAMK

-1013 QAYHA
+1013 QAYSA

-1034 SATALSIPGKRE
+1034 SAAALSVPGKRE
-1046 RYGSVDQ
+1046 QYGSVEQ
-1053 YAQIWN
+1053 YARIWN

-1069 DTTDF
+1069 DTIDF

-1081 SLRTQICQALVH
+1081 SLRTQICQALIH

-1100 SDLPCIKETLELNG
+1100 SDLPCIKEILELNG
-1114 DMVQSYFLQFLKSG
+1114 NMVQSYILQFLKSG

-1142 RDQMVRT
+1142 TDQMVRM
-1149 ALEHISSVQAL
+1149 ALKHMGSIQAP
-1160 AGDTAKRV
+1160 AGDTARRT
-1168 IVAFLDNILTVY
+1168 IMGFLEEILAIC
-1180 FDSSGS
+1180 FESSGSQGALPGLTDQ

>member
-1 MPRKYSPTF
+1 
-10 YVGNMATVQVACSPL
+10 MAAAQVAGSLP
-25 GGPPREAPRELPRE
+25 GGPPPETPGEPPFE
-39 QGAGFRRLSARLR
+39 QGRGFRCLSARLC
-52 ALRPDDSSAARTE
+52 ALRPDDSSSGRTE
-65 IHLLLDQ
+65 IHLLFDQ
-72 LISENYGAGGGVAPE
+72 LISETYSEGCGVAPE

-109 KVSQLTHHL
+109 KLSQLIHHL

-149 HVKILQALA
+149 HMQILQALA
-158 ALVYGNGSRCQK
+158 ALVYCNGSKCQK

-226 AFLTILQSPK
+226 VFLTTLQSPK
-236 SPDMDDITFCMLLQ
+236 SSDMDDITFCMLLQ

-279 LKKSMFHGLPGINIE
+279 LKKSMFHGLPGLNIE

-312 VKLQLPESSASRPTM
+312 IQPQQSESSTSRPAV
-327 NRKKRSKIKPRKIQ
+327 NKKKKSKVKAKKIQ
-341 PGEEEEEEESSGEK
+341 QREEEEEEESSGER
-355 EAAPVTGVGRGN
+355 EVAPVAGAGRLN
-367 LHEGSTQSP
+367 LHRGDTQCPSP
-376 SSLAVQSLRLDG
+376 PGAQSLLLAA
-388 SGAAGKDGVSSP
+388 SGAAGKDRVSSP

-415 YSDTEGG
+415 YSDAEGG
-422 MQSKMR
+422 MQNKVR
-428 SYQAKVRQGALACF
+428 SYQARVRQGALACF

-456 YWSAFVSDTP
+456 YWSAFVPDTP

-489 ACALQALSAILE
+489 ACALQVLSAILE

-514 DHRRAFTPFSVMI
+514 DHKRAFTPFSVMI
-527 ASSIREL
+527 ASSIKEL

-575 TKVWNQIKPYVRHK
+575 TKVWNQIKPYIRHK

-616 LLQQPCSSGLSNSD
+616 LLQQPCSSGLSGSS

-638 PDWWKKAPAGPF
+638 PEWWKKAPSGPYV
-650 LEEASVSSPTGSSEP
+650 EEGAVSSPKLSSEP
-665 CWLIRLCIST
+665 CWLIRLCISI
-675 VVLPKEDSCSGS
+675 VVLPREDSCSGS
-687 DAGCAAGSTYMPS
+687 DAGSAGGSVYEPF

-712 LAKGYF
+712 LARGYF
-718 SVAQVYL
+718 SMTQVYL
-725 MELAEVI
+725 MELGEVI
-732 CKCMGEADPSIQ
+732 CKCLGEADPSIQ

-753 LGTGL
+753 LGTSL
-758 IQQYKPDSTLAPEQR
+758 IHQYKPDSSVAPDQR
-773 VPVTLVVLFWT
+773 VPVP
-784 MMLSGPLPRAL
+784 LSDR
-795 QNAEHPTLQASAC
+795 
-808 DALSSIL
+808 
-815 PEAFS
+815 
-820 SLRSDWQILCI
+820 QILCI
-831 TVLLGLNDSKN
+831 TMLLGLNDSKN
-842 RLVKAAASRALGVY
+842 RLVKAATSRALGVY

-877 MSLQDK
+877 TSLQDK
-883 SLNVRAKAA
+883 SPNVRAKAA

-915 EFSGLLLLKMLRS
+915 EFSGLLLLKMLQS
-928 AIEASKDKDKVK
+928 AIDASKDKDKVK

-954 QPSHIEKPQ
+954 QPSHIEKPR
-963 FAEIIEESIQALIST
+963 FAEIIEEAIQALIST

-1001 PALPLGTAPWTS
+1001 PALPLETAPWTS
-1013 QAYHA
+1013 QAYDA

-1034 SATALSIPGKRE
+1034 SAAALAVPRRRE
-1046 RYGSVDQ
+1046 HYGSVEQ
-1053 YAQIWN
+1053 YAQIWD

-1081 SLRTQICQALVH
+1081 SLRTQICQALIH
-1093 LLSLASA
+1093 LLSLASP
-1100 SDLPCIKETLELNG
+1100 SDLSCIRKTLELHG
-1114 DMVQSYFLQFLKSG
+1114 DMVQSYILQFLKSG
-1128 AEGDDTG
+1128 TERDDTG
-1135 APHSPQE
+1135 APHHPQE

-1149 ALEHISSVQAL
+1149 ALGHINSVQAL
-1160 AGDTAKRV
+1160 AGDPAKRA
-1168 IVAFLDNILTVY
+1168 IVAFLEDTLTIY
-1180 FDSSGS
+1180 FDSSGSQVAALGLTHR

>member
-1 MPRKYSPTF
+1 
-10 YVGNMATVQVACSPL
+10 MAAVQVAGSP
-25 GGPPREAPRELPRE
+25 GREVSREPPPERSS
-39 QGAGFRRLSARLR
+39 GFRCLSARLC
-52 ALRPDDSSAARTE
+52 ALRPDDSSSARTE
-65 IHLLLDQ
+65 IHLLFDQ
-72 LISENYGAGGGVAPE
+72 LISENYSEGGGVAPE
-87 DVSTLLVQAC
+87 DVCTLLVQAC

-109 KVSQLTHHL
+109 KVSQLIHHL
-118 LNTLQVIVDEQN
+118 LNRLQVIVDEQN
-130 LDFLL
+130 LAFLL
-135 AYTIS
+135 GYAIS
-140 AIQQCSSWT
+140 ALRQCSSWT
-149 HVKILQALA
+149 HVEILQALA
-158 ALVYGNGSRCQK
+158 ALVYCNGSKCQK
-170 YLPDLLGKSGLL
+170 YLPDLLGKSGIL
-182 MKLSDLAQSD
+182 MTLSDSAQPD

-213 PYLEEPYQ
+213 PYLEEPYP

-226 AFLTILQSPK
+226 AFLTTLQSPK
-236 SPDMDDITFCMLLQ
+236 SSDMDDITFCMLLQ

-266 LTQTDELGALLAV
+266 LTQTEELGALLAV
-279 LKKSMFHGLPGINIE
+279 LKKSMFHGLPGLNIE
-294 MPTVLY
+294 LPTVLY
-300 PTPLPQY
+300 PTLLPQY

-312 VKLQLPESSASRPTM
+312 VKPQQPESSTSRPTL
-327 NRKKRSKIKPRKIQ
+327 NKKKKSKVKSKKIQ
-341 PGEEEEEEESSGEK
+341 QEEEEEEESSGER
-355 EAAPVTGVGRGN
+355 EVAPVAASGREHLREGN
-367 LHEGSTQSP
+367 TP
-376 SSLAVQSLRLDG
+376 SSSTLGGQSLPVEGD
-388 SGAAGKDGVSSP
+388 GAAGKDLFSP
-400 FSSSSWKRVSSSESD
+400 PIRSASWKRVSSSESD
-415 YSDTEGG
+415 YSDAEGG

-456 YWSAFVSDTP
+456 YWSAFVPDTP

-489 ACALQALSAILE
+489 ACALQVLSAILE

-575 TKVWNQIKPYVRHK
+575 TKVWNQIKPYIRHK
-589 DVNVRVSSLTLLG
+589 DVNVRVSSFTLLG

-616 LLQQPCSSGLSNSD
+616 LLQQPCSSGLSSSNSV
-630 SATPHLSP
+630 TPHLST
-638 PDWWKKAPAGPF
+638 PDWCKKAPSGPF
-650 LEEASVSSPTGSSEP
+650 LEEASVSSPKGSSEP

-687 DAGCAAGSTYMPS
+687 DAGSAGGSTYEPS

-712 LAKGYF
+712 LARGYF
-718 SVAQVYL
+718 SMAQVYL
-725 MELAEVI
+725 MELGEVI

-758 IQQYKPDSTLAPEQR
+758 IQQYKPDSTVPSDQR
-773 VPVTLVVLFWT
+773 VPVTLVVTFWT
-784 MMLSGPLPRAL
+784 MMLNGPLPRAL
-795 QNAEHPTLQASAC
+795 QNSEHPTLQASAC

-820 SLRSDWQILCI
+820 SLPSDRQILCL
-831 TVLLGLNDSKN
+831 TMLLGLNDSKN
-842 RLVKAAASRALGVY
+842 RLVKAATSRALGVY

-928 AIEASKDKDKVK
+928 AIEASRDKDKVK

-954 QPSHIEKPQ
+954 QPSHIEKPR

-1013 QAYHA
+1013 QAYNA

-1034 SATALSIPGKRE
+1034 SATALSIPSKRE
-1046 RYGSVDQ
+1046 HYGSVDQ

-1081 SLRTQICQALVH
+1081 SLRTQICQALIH

-1100 SDLPCIKETLELNG
+1100 SDLPCIRETLELNG
-1114 DMVQSYFLQFLKSG
+1114 DMVQSFILQFLKSG
-1128 AEGDDTG
+1128 AEGEDPG
-1135 APHSPQE
+1135 APHSSHE
-1142 RDQMVRT
+1142 RGQLVRR
-1149 ALEHISSVQAL
+1149 ALEHVSSIQAL
-1160 AGDTAKRV
+1160 TGDTARRA
-1168 IVAFLDNILTVY
+1168 IMGFLEDILTIY
-1180 FDSSGS
+1180 FDSSGSQVAIPELTSR

>member
-1 MPRKYSPTF
+1 
-10 YVGNMATVQVACSPL
+10 MAAVQVAGSLP
-25 GGPPREAPRELPRE
+25 GGQQRQAPREPPPE
-39 QGAGFRRLSARLR
+39 QGNGFRCLSARLR
-52 ALRPDDSSAARTE
+52 ALRPDDSSSARTE
-65 IHLLLDQ
+65 IHLLFDQ
-72 LISENYGAGGGVAPE
+72 LISENYSEGGGVAPE

-97 RLVPLNQ
+97 RLVPPNQ

-109 KVSQLTHHL
+109 KVSQLIHHL
-118 LNTLQVIVDEQN
+118 LNRLQVIVDEQN

-149 HVKILQALA
+149 HVEVLQALA
-158 ALVYGNGSRCQK
+158 ALVYCNGSKCQK

-182 MKLSDLAQSD
+182 MKLSDSSQSD

-226 AFLTILQSPK
+226 AFLTTLQSPK
-236 SPDMDDITFCMLLQ
+236 SSDMDDITFCMLLQ

-279 LKKSMFHGLPGINIE
+279 LKKSMFHGLPGLSIE

-312 VKLQLPESSASRPTM
+312 DKPQQSESSASRPTV
-327 NRKKRSKIKPRKIQ
+327 NRKKKSKVKPKKTQ
-341 PGEEEEEEESSGEK
+341 QGEDEEEEEPSGER
-355 EAAPVTGVGRGN
+355 EAASVTGSGRAN
-367 LHEGSTQSP
+367 LREGSPQCPP
-376 SSLAVQSLRLDG
+376 SAGVQSLPFNG
-388 SGAAGKDGVSSP
+388 SGAAGKERASSP
-400 FSSSSWKRVSSSESD
+400 LSSSSWKRVSSSESD
-415 YSDTEGG
+415 YSDAEGG

-456 YWSAFVSDTP
+456 YWSAFVPDTP

-489 ACALQALSAILE
+489 ACALQVLSAILE

-575 TKVWNQIKPYVRHK
+575 TKVWNQIKPYLRHK

-602 AIVSTHAPLPEVQL
+602 AVVSTHAPLPEVQL
-616 LLQQPCSSGLSNSD
+616 LLQQPCSSGLSNSN

-638 PDWWKKAPAGPF
+638 ADWWKKGSSGPF
-650 LEEASVSSPTGSSEP
+650 LEETSVSSPKGSSEP
-665 CWLIRLCIST
+665 CWLIRLCISI
-675 VVLPKEDSCSGS
+675 VVLPKEDSCSGG
-687 DAGCAAGSTYMPS
+687 DAASAAGSTYEPS

-712 LAKGYF
+712 LARGYF
-718 SVAQVYL
+718 SMAQVYL
-725 MELAEVI
+725 MELGEVI

-753 LGTGL
+753 VGTGL
-758 IQQYKPDSTLAPEQR
+758 IQQYKRDSSVAPDQR
-773 VPVTLVVLFWT
+773 VPVTL
-784 MMLSGPLPRAL
+784 
-795 QNAEHPTLQASAC
+795 
-808 DALSSIL
+808 
-815 PEAFS
+815 
-820 SLRSDWQILCI
+820 SDRQILCI
-831 TVLLGLNDSKN
+831 TLLLGLNDSKN
-842 RLVKAAASRALGVY
+842 RLVKAATSRALGVY

-954 QPSHIEKPQ
+954 QPSHIQKPR
-963 FAEIIEESIQALIST
+963 FAEIIEESLQALIST
-978 VLIEAAMK
+978 VLTEAAMK

-991 CYAMGNVFKN
+991 CYALGNVFKN

-1013 QAYHA
+1013 QAYNA

-1046 RYGSVDQ
+1046 HYGSVDQ

-1081 SLRTQICQALVH
+1081 SLRTQICQALIH
-1093 LLSLASA
+1093 LLSLAST
-1100 SDLPCIKETLELNG
+1100 SDLPSIKETLELNG
-1114 DMVQSYFLQFLKSG
+1114 DMIQSYILQFLKSG

-1142 RDQMVRT
+1142 RDQMVKT

-1160 AGDTAKRV
+1160 TGDTAKRA
-1168 IVAFLDNILTVY
+1168 IMGFLEDTLTIY
-1180 FDSSGS
+1180 FDSGSQVALIGLTHR

>member
-1 MPRKYSPTF
+1 
-10 YVGNMATVQVACSPL
+10 MATVQVASSPL
-25 GGPPREAPRELPRE
+25 GVPPREAPLELPRE
-39 QGAGFRRLSARLR
+39 QGTGFRRLSAKLC
-52 ALRPDDSSAARTE
+52 ALRPDDSSSSRSE
-65 IHLLLDQ
+65 IHLILDQ
-72 LISENYGAGGGVAPE
+72 LISENYSEVGGVAPE
-87 DVSTLLVQAC
+87 DVCALLVQAC
-97 RLVPLNQ
+97 RMVPLNQ
-104 NHLVS
+104 NHLIS
-109 KVSQLTHHL
+109 KVSQLVHHL

-140 AIQQCSSWT
+140 AIHQCSSWT

-158 ALVYGNGSRCQK
+158 ALLYGNGSKCQK
-170 YLPDLLGKSGLL
+170 YLPDLLGKNGLL
-182 MKLSDLAQSD
+182 VNLSSLGQSD

-221 NICFQ
+221 SICFQ
-226 AFLTILQSPK
+226 AFLTVLQSPK

-256 QSLLNGGKMK
+256 QSLLTGGKMK
-266 LTQTDELGALLAV
+266 LTQTEELGALLAV

-300 PTPLPQY
+300 PTLLPQY

-312 VKLQLPESSASRPTM
+312 AKLQQSESSASRPTM
-327 NRKKRSKIKPRKIQ
+327 NKKKKLKIKPKKIQ
-341 PGEEEEEEESSGEK
+341 QGEEDEEEESSGER
-355 EAAPVTGVGRGN
+355 EAAPVTGLGRLSLRGGGTP
-367 LHEGSTQSP
+367 HP
-376 SSLAVQSLRLDG
+376 SSPGAQSLTLNG
-388 SGAAGKDGVSSP
+388 SGAARRG
-400 FSSSSWKRVSSSESD
+400 RVSSASCSPNWKRASSSDSD
-415 YSDTEGG
+415 YSDAEGG
-422 MQSKMR
+422 MQNKMR
-428 SYQAKVRQGALACF
+428 SYQARVRQGALACF
-442 LSTIKSIEKKVLYG
+442 LYTIKSIEKKVLYG

-489 ACALQALSAILE
+489 ACALQVLSAILE

-534 HRCLLLALVAESSS
+534 HRCLLLALVAESDS
-548 QTLTQIIK
+548 QTLIQIIK

-575 TKVWNQIKPYVRHK
+575 TKVWNQIKPYILHK

-616 LLQQPCSSGLSNSD
+616 LLQQPCSSGLSNSN
-630 SATPHLSP
+630 SETPHLNP
-638 PDWWKKAPAGPF
+638 PDWWKKAPVGPF
-650 LEEASVSSPTGSSEP
+650 LEEASVGSPKGSSEP

-675 VVLPKEDSCSGS
+675 VVLPREDSLLGV
-687 DAGCAAGSTYMPS
+687 DAGCAAGSYVPC

-712 LAKGYF
+712 LARGYF
-718 SVAQVYL
+718 LVAQAYL
-725 MELAEVI
+725 MELGEVI
-732 CKCMGEADPSIQ
+732 CRCMGESDPSVQ

-758 IQQYKPDSTLAPEQR
+758 IQQYKPDSTVAPEQR
-773 VPVTLVVLFWT
+773 VPVTVVVLFWT
-784 MMLSGPLPRAL
+784 MMLNGPLPRAL
-795 QNAEHPTLQASAC
+795 QNADDPILQASAC

-815 PEAFS
+815 PEAFG
-820 SLRSDWQILCI
+820 SLPSDWQILCI

-842 RLVKAAASRALGVY
+842 RLVKATASRALGVY
-856 VLFPCL
+856 VVFPCL

-892 WSLGNLTDTL
+892 WSLGNLTDTM
-902 IVNMETP
+902 IVNMESP
-909 DPSFQE
+909 EPSFQE
-915 EFSGLLLLKMLRS
+915 EFSDLLLLKMLRS
-928 AIEASKDKDKVK
+928 AIEASRDKDKVK

-954 QPSHIEKPQ
+954 QPSHIEKPR

-978 VLIEAAMK
+978 VLIEAGMK

-1013 QAYHA
+1013 QAYNA

-1034 SATALSIPGKRE
+1034 SATALSVPGKRE
-1046 RYGSVDQ
+1046 HYGAAGQ
-1053 YAQIWN
+1053 YAQIWD

-1069 DTTDF
+1069 DTADF

-1081 SLRTQICQALVH
+1081 SLRTQICQALIH
-1093 LLSLASA
+1093 LLSLATA
-1100 SDLPCIKETLELNG
+1100 SDLPCIKETLELNS
-1114 DMVQSYFLQFLKSG
+1114 DMVQSYILQFLKSG

-1142 RDQMVRT
+1142 RDQMVKR

-1160 AGDTAKRV
+1160 AGDTAKRA
-1168 IVAFLDNILTVY
+1168 IVDFLENTLAVY
-1180 FDSSGS
+1180 FDTSGS

>member
-1 MPRKYSPTF
+1 
-10 YVGNMATVQVACSPL
+10 MAAVQVAGSLPS
-25 GGPPREAPRELPRE
+25 GQPREAPREAIPER
-39 QGAGFRRLSARLR
+39 GNAFRRLSARLC
-52 ALRPDDSSAARTE
+52 ALRPDDSSSARTE
-65 IHLLLDQ
+65 IHLLFDQ
-72 LISENYGAGGGVAPE
+72 LISENYSEGSGVAPE
-87 DVSTLLVQAC
+87 DVSALLVQAC

-109 KVSQLTHHL
+109 KVYPR
-118 LNTLQVIVDEQN
+118 VIVDEQH

-140 AIQQCSSWT
+140 AIHQCSSWT
-149 HVKILQALA
+149 HMEILQALA
-158 ALVYGNGSRCQK
+158 ALLYCNGSKCQK
-170 YLPDLLGKSGLL
+170 YLPELLGKTGLL

-213 PYLEEPYQ
+213 PYVEEPYQ

-236 SPDMDDITFCMLLQ
+236 SSDMDDITFCMLLQ

-256 QSLLNGGKMK
+256 QSLLNGGRMK

-279 LKKSMFHGLPGINIE
+279 LKKFMFHGLPGLNIE

-307 DGRPP
+307 DGRTPIKP
-312 VKLQLPESSASRPTM
+312 QQSESSASRPTL
-327 NRKKRSKIKPRKIQ
+327 KKSKVKPKKIQ
-341 PGEEEEEEESSGEK
+341 QGEEEEKESSGEV
-355 EAAPVTGVGRGN
+355 EAASVTGTGRVN
-367 LHEGSTQSP
+367 LHEGNTWCP
-376 SSLAVQSLRLDG
+376 SSLGVQSLPLDG

-415 YSDTEGG
+415 YSDAEGG

-428 SYQAKVRQGALACF
+428 SYQAKVRQGALVCF

-456 YWSAFVSDTP
+456 YWSAFIPDTP

-489 ACALQALSAILE
+489 ACALQVLSAILE

-556 CLANLVSNS
+556 CLANLVSNA

-575 TKVWNQIKPYVRHK
+575 TKVWNQIKPYIRHK

-616 LLQQPCSSGLSNSD
+616 LLQQPCSSGLGNSN

-638 PDWWKKAPAGPF
+638 PDWWKKAPAAPS
-650 LEEASVSSPTGSSEP
+650 LEETSVSSPKGSSEP
-665 CWLIRLCIST
+665 CWLIRLCISI

-687 DAGCAAGSTYMPS
+687 DAGSAAGSAYEPS
-700 PMRLEALQVLAH
+700 PMRLEALQN
-712 LAKGYF
+712 
-718 SVAQVYL
+718 
-725 MELAEVI
+725 
-732 CKCMGEADPSIQ
+732 D
-744 LHGAKLLEE
+744 
-753 LGTGL
+753 
-758 IQQYKPDSTLAPEQR
+758 R
-773 VPVTLVVLFWT
+773 
-784 MMLSGPLPRAL
+784 
-795 QNAEHPTLQASAC
+795 
-808 DALSSIL
+808 
-815 PEAFS
+815 
-820 SLRSDWQILCI
+820 QILCI

-842 RLVKAAASRALGVY
+842 RLVKAATSRALGVY

-877 MSLQDK
+877 MSLEDK

-954 QPSHIEKPQ
+954 QPSHIEKPT

-978 VLIEAAMK
+978 VLTEAAMK

-1013 QAYHA
+1013 QAYSA

-1034 SATALSIPGKRE
+1034 SAAALSVPGKRE
-1046 RYGSVDQ
+1046 QYGSVEQ
-1053 YAQIWN
+1053 YARIWN

-1069 DTTDF
+1069 DTIDF

-1081 SLRTQICQALVH
+1081 SLRTQICQALIH

-1100 SDLPCIKETLELNG
+1100 SDLPCIKEILELNG
-1114 DMVQSYFLQFLKSG
+1114 NMVQSYILQFLKSG

-1142 RDQMVRT
+1142 TDQMVRM
-1149 ALEHISSVQAL
+1149 ALKHMDSIQAP
-1160 AGDTAKRV
+1160 AGDTARRA
-1168 IVAFLDNILTVY
+1168 IMGFLEEILAIC
-1180 FDSSGS
+1180 FESSGSQGALPGLTNQ

>member
-1 MPRKYSPTF
+1 
-10 YVGNMATVQVACSPL
+10 MATVQVACSVL
-25 GGPPREAPRELPRE
+25 GGPPREAPREPPRE
-39 QGAGFRRLSARLR
+39 QGAGFRRLWARLC
-52 ALRPDDSSAARTE
+52 ALRPDDSSASRTE
-65 IHLLLDQ
+65 IHLVLDQ
-72 LISENYGAGGGVAPE
+72 LISENYREGCGLAPE

-97 RLVPLNQ
+97 RVVPLNQ

-109 KVSQLTHHL
+109 KVSQLIHHL
-118 LNTLQVIVDEQN
+118 LNTLQVIVDERN

-140 AIQQCSSWT
+140 AIQQCSPWT

-158 ALVYGNGSRCQK
+158 ALVYCNGSKCQK

-182 MKLSDLAQSD
+182 VKLSDSAQSD

-226 AFLTILQSPK
+226 AFLTTLQSPK
-236 SPDMDDITFCMLLQ
+236 SSDMDDITFCMLLQ

-266 LTQTDELGALLAV
+266 LTQTEELGALLAV

-312 VKLQLPESSASRPTM
+312 VKLQPSESSTSRPTV
-327 NRKKRSKIKPRKIQ
+327 NKKKKSKIKPKKIQ
-341 PGEEEEEEESSGEK
+341 QGEEEEEEEESSGER
-355 EAAPVTGVGRGN
+355 EAAPVTGLGRMN
-367 LHEGSTQSP
+367 LHEGNTQSP
-376 SSLAVQSLRLDG
+376 SSLGVQNLPLDG
-388 SGAAGKDGVSSP
+388 SGAAGKDRVSSP

-415 YSDTEGG
+415 YSDAEGG

-456 YWSAFVSDTP
+456 YWAAFVSDAP

-475 LMTLTLKDPSPKTR
+475 LMTLTLRDPSPKTR
-489 ACALQALSAILE
+489 ACALQVLSAILE

-514 DHRRAFTPFSVMI
+514 DHKRAFIPFSVMI

-616 LLQQPCSSGLSNSD
+616 LLQQPCSSGLSNSN

-638 PDWWKKAPAGPF
+638 SDWWKKAPSGPF
-650 LEEASVSSPTGSSEP
+650 LEEASISSPKGSSEP

-675 VVLPKEDSCSGS
+675 VVLPKEDYSGI
-687 DAGCAAGSTYMPS
+687 DAGCAAGSTYVPS

-712 LAKGYF
+712 LARGYF
-718 SVAQVYL
+718 SVAQIYL
-725 MELAEVI
+725 MELGEVI

-744 LHGAKLLEE
+744 LHGTKLLEE

-758 IQQYKPDSTLAPEQR
+758 TQQYKPDSTLAPDQR

-784 MMLSGPLPRAL
+784 MMLNGPLPRAL
-795 QNAEHPTLQASAC
+795 QNSEHPTLQASAC

-820 SLRSDWQILCI
+820 NLPSDWQILCI
-831 TVLLGLNDSKN
+831 TVLLGLNASKN

-902 IVNMETP
+902 IVNMKTP

-1001 PALPLGTAPWTS
+1001 PALPLGTAQWTS

-1018 LTSVVT
+1018 LTTVVT

-1046 RYGSVDQ
+1046 HYGSVDQ

-1081 SLRTQICQALVH
+1081 SLRTQICQALIH

-1100 SDLPCIKETLELNG
+1100 SDLPCIKETLELHG
-1114 DMVQSYFLQFLKSG
+1114 DMIQPYILQFLKSG

-1135 APHSPQE
+1135 TPHSPQE
-1142 RDQMVRT
+1142 RDQMVRM
-1149 ALEHISSVQAL
+1149 AQEHISSVQAL
-1160 AGDTAKRV
+1160 AGDTTKRA
-1168 IVAFLDNILTVY
+1168 IVGFLEDTLTVY
-1180 FDSSGS
+1180 FDSSG

>member
-1 MPRKYSPTF
+1 
-10 YVGNMATVQVACSPL
+10 MAAVQVASSLPS
-25 GGPPREAPRELPRE
+25 GQPREAPREAIPER
-39 QGAGFRRLSARLR
+39 GNAFRRLSARLC
-52 ALRPDDSSAARTE
+52 ALRPDDSSSARTE
-65 IHLLLDQ
+65 IHLLFDQ
-72 LISENYGAGGGVAPE
+72 LISENYSEGSGVAPE
-87 DVSTLLVQAC
+87 DVSALLVQAC

-109 KVSQLTHHL
+109 KVSQLIHHL
-118 LNTLQVIVDEQN
+118 LNRLQVIVDEQH

-140 AIQQCSSWT
+140 AIHQCSSWT
-149 HVKILQALA
+149 HMEILQALA
-158 ALVYGNGSRCQK
+158 ALVYCNGSKCQK
-170 YLPDLLGKSGLL
+170 YLPELLGKTGLL

-204 NLCLSVPGQ
+204 NLCLSMPGQ

-236 SPDMDDITFCMLLQ
+236 SSDMDDITFCMLLQ

-256 QSLLNGGKMK
+256 QSLLNGGRMK

-279 LKKSMFHGLPGINIE
+279 LKKFMFHGLPGLNIE

-307 DGRPP
+307 DGRTPIKP
-312 VKLQLPESSASRPTM
+312 QQSESSASRPTL
-327 NRKKRSKIKPRKIQ
+327 NKKKKSKVKPKKIQ
-341 PGEEEEEEESSGEK
+341 QGEEEEKESSGEI
-355 EAAPVTGVGRGN
+355 EAASVTGTGRVN
-367 LHEGSTQSP
+367 LHEGNAWSP
-376 SSLAVQSLRLDG
+376 SSLGVQSLPLDG

-415 YSDTEGG
+415 YSDAEGG

-428 SYQAKVRQGALACF
+428 SYQAKVRQGALVCF

-456 YWSAFVSDTP
+456 YWSAFIPDTP

-475 LMTLTLKDPSPKTR
+475 LMTLTLKDPSAKTR
-489 ACALQALSAILE
+489 ACALQVLSAILE

-556 CLANLVSNS
+556 CLANLVSNA

-575 TKVWNQIKPYVRHK
+575 TKVWNQIKPYIRHK

-616 LLQQPCSSGLSNSD
+616 LLQQPCSSGLGNSN

-638 PDWWKKAPAGPF
+638 PDWWKKAPAGPS
-650 LEEASVSSPTGSSEP
+650 LEETSVSSPKGSSEP
-665 CWLIRLCIST
+665 CWLIRLCISI

-687 DAGCAAGSTYMPS
+687 DAGSAAGSAYEPS
-700 PMRLEALQVLAH
+700 PMRLEA
-712 LAKGYF
+712 
-718 SVAQVYL
+718 
-725 MELAEVI
+725 
-732 CKCMGEADPSIQ
+732 
-744 LHGAKLLEE
+744 
-753 LGTGL
+753 
-758 IQQYKPDSTLAPEQR
+758 
-773 VPVTLVVLFWT
+773 
-784 MMLSGPLPRAL
+784 
-795 QNAEHPTLQASAC
+795 
-808 DALSSIL
+808 
-815 PEAFS
+815 FS
-820 SLRSDWQILCI
+820 SLPNDRQILCI

-842 RLVKAAASRALGVY
+842 RLVKAATSRALGVY

-877 MSLQDK
+877 MSLEDK

-954 QPSHIEKPQ
+954 QPSHIEKPT

-978 VLIEAAMK
+978 VLTEAAMK

-1013 QAYHA
+1013 QAYSA

-1034 SATALSIPGKRE
+1034 SAAALSVPGKRE
-1046 RYGSVDQ
+1046 QYGSVEQ
-1053 YAQIWN
+1053 YARIWN

-1069 DTTDF
+1069 DTIDF

-1081 SLRTQICQALVH
+1081 SLRTQICEALIH

-1100 SDLPCIKETLELNG
+1100 SDLPCIKEILELNG
-1114 DMVQSYFLQFLKSG
+1114 NMVQSYIVQFLKSG

-1142 RDQMVRT
+1142 TDQMVRM
-1149 ALEHISSVQAL
+1149 ALKHVGSIQAP
-1160 AGDTAKRV
+1160 AGDTARRT
-1168 IVAFLDNILTVY
+1168 IMGFLEEILAIC
-1180 FDSSGS
+1180 FESSGSQGALPGLRNQ